1 MSDVAHKAYSQKN
14 SPTKSSTDNSHVN
27 DSPGQEKSSLQ
38 RQFSIV
44 KRNTIRL
51 NSLPQPLGKE
61 TVAKSQKH
69 THSSKKPSLSQ
80 YRSKGEKKRRFSG
93 SGRGKGKGEGKGKY
107 VRSQDHEKIS
117 WSPEHKRRAPETQL
131 RNGMEE
137 RVHVT
142 GVGVNK
148 EEIIKGS
155 IPSSTQLD
163 LVSKEKEGIVDKSKE
178 SLFSKEDVEK
188 ITREDSVYEKP
199 TENLFFSFKEELLKR
214 AAVKDE
220 LLKITTFKEELL
232 KRAAKSELNDDG
244 NKAKTDAKIADKSKL
259 LENDFSGPSLVT
271 SLQGGYE
278 AKINDN
284 VLEKID
290 FLEDREKR
298 TESNLQEE
306 DRVTDSE
313 TKHSYERKYS
323 DASVN
328 SDSTRGSGSRK
339 GSILGDID
347 PSVVV
352 PKSVQKLR
360 EKFLNIND
368 LIDEKHKTIIARK
381 SSEMQRELKCISAWK
396 QQTDSQ
402 VTSSRKLS
410 ANLAGKTAETRRPNV
425 SSNRRSVKELR
436 KMYMGSEGGKE
447 KASDEIPFRVR
458 SKSMKAKVNM
468 ERKTSAP
475 ETKAISS
482 GTKKTEPENKGKNL
496 GSSENADDESEESL
510 SKRSES
516 LNTNDNVVVIHVD
529 NSQENRQGD
538 NQMSESAPSSKET
551 NSMPQKTVTYKV
563 IKSEDVANDIPLL
576 QVQPASPEP
585 STGDRSSPGLKRHAA
600 SHDSG
605 IDMPLYAQ
613 NNVPD
618 EKVSGESLKVSTV
631 LSTAGNESPVLTP
644 NEQLSNT
651 SGTDVQPP
659 QNSLPPERD
668 YSPVEVSWTLPL
680 TVGSTASLTDT
691 SSSCSSPRMSVVIA
705 QEASS
710 TKINSRFFTVET
722 MEPWDFEEYR
732 IAEEHQCVMEVEG
745 EFSFGKEKSKTSK
758 AEREAIT
765 SLHRDAKNGGYNDT
779 DLIKE
784 DEITLSPDE
793 IDLELQA
800 LETQHGILERRGVD
814 IEHILRETMGR
825 K

>member
-1 MSDVAHKAYSQKN
+1 MSDVAQKAYSQKN
-14 SPTKSSTDNSHVN
+14 SPSKSSTDNSHVK

-51 NSLPQPLGKE
+51 NALPQPLGKD

-80 YRSKGEKKRRFSG
+80 HRGKGEKKRRFSG
-93 SGRGKGKGEGKGKY
+93 NGRGRSKSEGKGKY
-107 VRSQDHEKIS
+107 VRPQDHEKVS
-117 WSPEHKRRAPETQL
+117 WSPEHKRRAPETQV
-131 RNGMEE
+131 RNGVEE
-137 RVHVT
+137 KVNVT
-142 GVGVNK
+142 GGGLNK
-148 EEIIKGS
+148 EETIKGS
-155 IPSSTQLD
+155 IPLSTQLD
-163 LVSKEKEGIVDKSKE
+163 LVSKEKEVIVDKSKE
-178 SLFSKEDVEK
+178 SLFSKEDVKK

-220 LLKITTFKEELL
+220 LLKRTTFKEELL
-232 KRAAKSELNDDG
+232 KRAAKSESNDDS
-244 NKAKTDAKIADKSKL
+244 NEAKNDSNIADKSKL
-259 LENDFSGPSLVT
+259 IENDCKPSLVA

-278 AKINDN
+278 AKKNNN

-290 FLEDREKR
+290 FLEDHEKR
-298 TESNLQEE
+298 AESNLQEE

-313 TKHSYERKYS
+313 RKHSYERKYS
-323 DASVN
+323 DASVT

-339 GSILGDID
+339 GSTLGDID
-347 PSVVV
+347 PSVIV

-368 LIDEKHKTIIARK
+368 MIDEKHKTIIARK

-402 VTSSRKLS
+402 VTSSRRLS
-410 ANLAGKTAETRRPNV
+410 ANFAGKTAETRKPTV

-436 KMYMGSEGGKE
+436 KMYMGSEAGKE

-475 ETKAISS
+475 EAKAISS
-482 GTKKTEPENKGKNL
+482 GTKKTEPEIKGENL

-510 SKRSES
+510 RKRSKS

-538 NQMSESAPSSKET
+538 NQMSESTPSSKET
-551 NSMPQKTVTYKV
+551 DSMPQKTVTYKV
-563 IKSEDVANDIPLL
+563 IKSEDVANDVPSL

-651 SGTDVQPP
+651 SGVDVQ
-659 QNSLPPERD
+659 QNSLSPERD

-691 SSSCSSPRMSVVIA
+691 SSSCSSPRMSVIIA

-758 AEREAIT
+758 AEREAIS
-765 SLHRDAKNGGYNDT
+765 SLHRDAKISGFNET

-784 DEITLSPDE
+784 DEVTLSPAE

-800 LETQHGILERRGVD
+800 LETEHGILERRGVD
-814 IEHILRETMGR
+814 IEHSLRETMGR

>member
-1 MSDVAHKAYSQKN
+1 MSDAAQKAYSQEN
-14 SPTKSSTDNSHVN
+14 SPCKSPTDNSHVN

-51 NSLPQPLGKE
+51 NALPQTLGKD

-80 YRSKGEKKRRFSG
+80 HRGKGEKKRRFSG
-93 SGRGKGKGEGKGKY
+93 NGRGKSKGDGKGKY
-107 VRSQDHEKIS
+107 VRSQDHEKVS
-117 WSPEHKRRAPETQL
+117 WSPEHKRQAPETQL

-137 RVHVT
+137 KVNVT
-142 GVGVNK
+142 GASLNK
-148 EEIIKGS
+148 EETTKCS

-163 LVSKEKEGIVDKSKE
+163 LVSKEKEVIVDKSKE
-178 SLFSKEDVEK
+178 SLFSKEDVKK

-220 LLKITTFKEELL
+220 LLKRTTFKEELL
-232 KRAAKSELNDDG
+232 KRAAKSESNDDS
-244 NKAKTDAKIADKSKL
+244 NEAKNDSNIADKSKL
-259 LENDFSGPSLVT
+259 IENDCKPSLVA

-278 AKINDN
+278 AKKNNN

-290 FLEDREKR
+290 FLEDHEKR
-298 TESNLQEE
+298 AESNVQEE
-306 DRVTDSE
+306 DKVTDSE
-313 TKHSYERKYS
+313 RKHSYERKYS
-323 DASVN
+323 NASVN

-347 PSVVV
+347 PSVVG

-368 LIDEKHKTIIARK
+368 MIDEKHKTIIARK

-402 VTSSRKLS
+402 VTSSRRLS
-410 ANLAGKTAETRRPNV
+410 ANFAGKTAETRKPTV

-436 KMYMGSEGGKE
+436 KMYMGSEAGKE

-475 ETKAISS
+475 EAKAISS
-482 GTKKTEPENKGKNL
+482 GTKKTEPEIKGENF

-510 SKRSES
+510 RKRSKS

-538 NQMSESAPSSKET
+538 NQMSESTPSSKET
-551 NSMPQKTVTYKV
+551 NNIPQKTVTYKV
-563 IKSEDVANDIPLL
+563 IKSEDVANDVPSL

-585 STGDRSSPGLKRHAA
+585 STGDRSSPGLERHAA

-618 EKVSGESLKVSTV
+618 EKVSGESLKVSAV
-631 LSTAGNESPVLTP
+631 LSTAGNESSVLTP

-651 SGTDVQPP
+651 SGADVQ
-659 QNSLPPERD
+659 QNSLSPERD

-691 SSSCSSPRMSVVIA
+691 SSSCSSPRMSVIIA

-758 AEREAIT
+758 AEREAIS
-765 SLHRDAKNGGYNDT
+765 SLHRDAKIGGYNET

-784 DEITLSPDE
+784 DEVTLSPTE

-814 IEHILRETMGR
+814 IEHSLRETMGR

>member
-1 MSDVAHKAYSQKN
+1 MSDAAQKAYSQEN
-14 SPTKSSTDNSHVN
+14 SPCKSPTDNSHVN

-51 NSLPQPLGKE
+51 NALPQTLGKD

-80 YRSKGEKKRRFSG
+80 HRGKGEKKRRFSG
-93 SGRGKGKGEGKGKY
+93 NGRGKSKGDGKGKY
-107 VRSQDHEKIS
+107 VRSQDHEKVS

-137 RVHVT
+137 KVNVT
-142 GVGVNK
+142 GASLNK
-148 EEIIKGS
+148 EETTKCS

-163 LVSKEKEGIVDKSKE
+163 LVSKEKEVIVDKSKE
-178 SLFSKEDVEK
+178 SLFSKEDVKK

-220 LLKITTFKEELL
+220 LLKRTTFKEELL
-232 KRAAKSELNDDG
+232 KRAAKSESNDDS
-244 NKAKTDAKIADKSKL
+244 NEAKNDSNIADKSKL
-259 LENDFSGPSLVT
+259 IENDCKPSLVA

-278 AKINDN
+278 AKKNNN

-290 FLEDREKR
+290 FLEDHEKR
-298 TESNLQEE
+298 AESNVQEE

-313 TKHSYERKYS
+313 RKHSYERKYS
-323 DASVN
+323 NASVN

-347 PSVVV
+347 PSVVG

-368 LIDEKHKTIIARK
+368 MIDEKHKTIIARK

-402 VTSSRKLS
+402 VTSSRRLS
-410 ANLAGKTAETRRPNV
+410 ANFAGKTAETRKPTV

-436 KMYMGSEGGKE
+436 KMYMGSEAGKE

-475 ETKAISS
+475 EAKAISS
-482 GTKKTEPENKGKNL
+482 GTKKTEPEIKGENL

-510 SKRSES
+510 RKRSKS

-563 IKSEDVANDIPLL
+563 IKSEDVANDVPSL

-585 STGDRSSPGLKRHAA
+585 STGDRSSPGLERHAA

-618 EKVSGESLKVSTV
+618 EKVSGESLKVSAV
-631 LSTAGNESPVLTP
+631 LSTAGNESSVLTP

-651 SGTDVQPP
+651 SGVDVQ
-659 QNSLPPERD
+659 QNSLSPERD

-691 SSSCSSPRMSVVIA
+691 SSSCSSPRMSVIIA

-758 AEREAIT
+758 AEREAIS
-765 SLHRDAKNGGYNDT
+765 SLHRDAKIGGYNDT

-784 DEITLSPDE
+784 DEVTLSPAE

-814 IEHILRETMGR
+814 IEHSLRETMGR

>member
-1 MSDVAHKAYSQKN
+1 MSDVAQKAYSQKN
-14 SPTKSSTDNSHVN
+14 SPSKSSTDNWHVK

-51 NSLPQPLGKE
+51 NALPQPLGKD

-80 YRSKGEKKRRFSG
+80 HRGKGEKKRRFSG
-93 SGRGKGKGEGKGKY
+93 NGRGRSKSEGKGKY
-107 VRSQDHEKIS
+107 VRPQDHEKVS
-117 WSPEHKRRAPETQL
+117 WSPEHKRRAPETQV
-131 RNGMEE
+131 RNGVEE
-137 RVHVT
+137 KVNVT
-142 GVGVNK
+142 GGGLNK
-148 EEIIKGS
+148 EETIKGS
-155 IPSSTQLD
+155 IPLSTQLD
-163 LVSKEKEGIVDKSKE
+163 LVSKEKEVIVDKSKE
-178 SLFSKEDVEK
+178 SLFSKEDVKK

-220 LLKITTFKEELL
+220 LLKRTTFKEELL
-232 KRAAKSELNDDG
+232 KRAAKSESNDDS
-244 NKAKTDAKIADKSKL
+244 NEAKNDSNIADKSKL
-259 LENDFSGPSLVT
+259 IENDCKPSLVA
-271 SLQGGYE
+271 SLRGGYE
-278 AKINDN
+278 AKKNNN

-290 FLEDREKR
+290 FLEDHEKR
-298 TESNLQEE
+298 AESNLQEE
-306 DRVTDSE
+306 DRLTDSE
-313 TKHSYERKYS
+313 RKHSYERKYS
-323 DASVN
+323 DASVT

-339 GSILGDID
+339 GSTLGDID

-368 LIDEKHKTIIARK
+368 MIDEKHKTIIARK

-402 VTSSRKLS
+402 VTSSRRLS
-410 ANLAGKTAETRRPNV
+410 ANFAGKTAETRKPTV

-436 KMYMGSEGGKE
+436 KMYMGSEAGKE

-475 ETKAISS
+475 EAKAISS
-482 GTKKTEPENKGKNL
+482 GTKKTEPEIKGENL

-510 SKRSES
+510 RKRSKS

-538 NQMSESAPSSKET
+538 NQMSESTPSSKET
-551 NSMPQKTVTYKV
+551 DSMPQKTVTYKV
-563 IKSEDVANDIPLL
+563 IKSEDVANDVPSL

-651 SGTDVQPP
+651 SGVDVQ
-659 QNSLPPERD
+659 QNSLSPERD

-691 SSSCSSPRMSVVIA
+691 SSSCSSPRMSVIIA

-758 AEREAIT
+758 AEREAIS
-765 SLHRDAKNGGYNDT
+765 SLHRDAKISGYNET

-784 DEITLSPDE
+784 DEVTLSPAE

-800 LETQHGILERRGVD
+800 LETEHGILERRGVD
-814 IEHILRETMGR
+814 IEHSLRETMGR

>member
-1 MSDVAHKAYSQKN
+1 MSDAAQKAYSQEN
-14 SPTKSSTDNSHVN
+14 SPSKSPTDNSHVN

-51 NSLPQPLGKE
+51 NALPQTLGKD

-80 YRSKGEKKRRFSG
+80 HRGKGEKKRRFSG
-93 SGRGKGKGEGKGKY
+93 NGRGKSKGDGKGKY
-107 VRSQDHEKIS
+107 VRSQDHEKVS

-137 RVHVT
+137 KVNVT
-142 GVGVNK
+142 GASLNK
-148 EEIIKGS
+148 EETTKCS

-163 LVSKEKEGIVDKSKE
+163 LVSKEKEVIVDKSKE
-178 SLFSKEDVEK
+178 SLFSKEDVKK

-220 LLKITTFKEELL
+220 LLKRTTFKEELL
-232 KRAAKSELNDDG
+232 KRAAKSESNDDS
-244 NKAKTDAKIADKSKL
+244 NEAKNDSNIADKSKL
-259 LENDFSGPSLVT
+259 IENDCKPSLVA

-278 AKINDN
+278 AKNNNN

-290 FLEDREKR
+290 FLEDHEKR
-298 TESNLQEE
+298 AESNVQEE
-306 DRVTDSE
+306 DKVTDSE
-313 TKHSYERKYS
+313 RKHSYERKYS
-323 DASVN
+323 NASVN

-347 PSVVV
+347 PSVVG

-368 LIDEKHKTIIARK
+368 MIDEKHKTIIARK

-402 VTSSRKLS
+402 VTSSRRLS
-410 ANLAGKTAETRRPNV
+410 ANFAGKTAETRKPTV

-436 KMYMGSEGGKE
+436 KMYMGSEAGKE

-475 ETKAISS
+475 EAKAISS
-482 GTKKTEPENKGKNL
+482 GTKKTEPEIKGENF

-510 SKRSES
+510 RKRSKS

-563 IKSEDVANDIPLL
+563 IKSEDVANDVPSL

-585 STGDRSSPGLKRHAA
+585 STGDRSSPGLERHAA

-618 EKVSGESLKVSTV
+618 EKVSGESLKVSAV
-631 LSTAGNESPVLTP
+631 LSTAGNESSVLTP

-651 SGTDVQPP
+651 SGVDVQ
-659 QNSLPPERD
+659 QNSLSPERD

-691 SSSCSSPRMSVVIA
+691 SSSCSSPRMSVIIA

-758 AEREAIT
+758 AEREAIS
-765 SLHRDAKNGGYNDT
+765 SLHRDAKIGGYNET

-784 DEITLSPDE
+784 DEVTLSPTE

-814 IEHILRETMGR
+814 IEHSLRETMGR

>member
-1 MSDVAHKAYSQKN
+1 MSDAAQKAYSQEN
-14 SPTKSSTDNSHVN
+14 SPCKSPTDNSHVN

-51 NSLPQPLGKE
+51 NALPQTLGKD

-80 YRSKGEKKRRFSG
+80 HRGKGEKKRRFSG
-93 SGRGKGKGEGKGKY
+93 NGRGKSKGDGKGKY
-107 VRSQDHEKIS
+107 VRSQDHEKVS

-137 RVHVT
+137 KVNVT
-142 GVGVNK
+142 GASLNK
-148 EEIIKGS
+148 EETTKCS

-163 LVSKEKEGIVDKSKE
+163 LVSKEKEVIVDKSKE
-178 SLFSKEDVEK
+178 SLFSKEDVKK

-220 LLKITTFKEELL
+220 LLKRTTFKEELL
-232 KRAAKSELNDDG
+232 KRAAKSESNDDS
-244 NKAKTDAKIADKSKL
+244 NEAKNDSNIADKSKL
-259 LENDFSGPSLVT
+259 IENDCKPSLVA

-278 AKINDN
+278 AKKNNN

-290 FLEDREKR
+290 FLEDHEKR
-298 TESNLQEE
+298 AESNVQEE

-313 TKHSYERKYS
+313 RKHSYERKYS
-323 DASVN
+323 NASVN

-347 PSVVV
+347 PSVVG

-368 LIDEKHKTIIARK
+368 MIDEKHKTIIARK

-402 VTSSRKLS
+402 VTSSRRLS
-410 ANLAGKTAETRRPNV
+410 ANFAGKTAETRKPTV

-436 KMYMGSEGGKE
+436 KMYMGSEAGKE

-475 ETKAISS
+475 EAKAISS
-482 GTKKTEPENKGKNL
+482 GTKKTEPEIKGENF

-510 SKRSES
+510 RKRSKS

-538 NQMSESAPSSKET
+538 NQMSESTPSSKET
-551 NSMPQKTVTYKV
+551 NNIPQKTVTYKV
-563 IKSEDVANDIPLL
+563 IKSEDVANDVPSL

-585 STGDRSSPGLKRHAA
+585 STGDRSSPGLERHAA

-618 EKVSGESLKVSTV
+618 EKVSGESLKVSAV
-631 LSTAGNESPVLTP
+631 LSTAGNESSVLTP

-651 SGTDVQPP
+651 SGADVQ
-659 QNSLPPERD
+659 QNSLSPERD

-691 SSSCSSPRMSVVIA
+691 SSSCSSPRMSVIIA

-758 AEREAIT
+758 AEREAIS
-765 SLHRDAKNGGYNDT
+765 SLHRDAKIGGYNET

-784 DEITLSPDE
+784 DEVTLSPTE

-814 IEHILRETMGR
+814 IEHSLRETMGR

>member
-1 MSDVAHKAYSQKN
+1 MSDAAQKAYSQEN
-14 SPTKSSTDNSHVN
+14 SPSKSPTDNSHVN

-51 NSLPQPLGKE
+51 NALPQTLGKD

-80 YRSKGEKKRRFSG
+80 HRGKGEKKRRFSG
-93 SGRGKGKGEGKGKY
+93 NGRGKSKGDGKGKY
-107 VRSQDHEKIS
+107 VRSQDHEKVS

-137 RVHVT
+137 KVNVT
-142 GVGVNK
+142 GASLNK
-148 EEIIKGS
+148 EETTKCS

-163 LVSKEKEGIVDKSKE
+163 LVSKEKEVIVDKSKE
-178 SLFSKEDVEK
+178 SLFSKENVKK

-220 LLKITTFKEELL
+220 LLKRTTFKEELL
-232 KRAAKSELNDDG
+232 KRAAKSESNDDS
-244 NKAKTDAKIADKSKL
+244 NEAKNDSNIADKSKL
-259 LENDFSGPSLVT
+259 IENDCKPSLVA

-278 AKINDN
+278 AKKNNN

-290 FLEDREKR
+290 FLEDHEKR
-298 TESNLQEE
+298 AESNVQEE
-306 DRVTDSE
+306 DKVTDSE
-313 TKHSYERKYS
+313 RKHSYERKYS
-323 DASVN
+323 NASVN

-347 PSVVV
+347 PSVVG

-368 LIDEKHKTIIARK
+368 MIDEKHKTIIARK

-402 VTSSRKLS
+402 VTSSRRLS
-410 ANLAGKTAETRRPNV
+410 ANFAGKTAETRKPTV

-436 KMYMGSEGGKE
+436 KMYMGSEAGKE

-475 ETKAISS
+475 EAKAISS
-482 GTKKTEPENKGKNL
+482 GTKKTEPEIKGEKL

-510 SKRSES
+510 RKRSKS

-538 NQMSESAPSSKET
+538 NQMSESTPSSKET
-551 NSMPQKTVTYKV
+551 NNIPQKTVTYKV
-563 IKSEDVANDIPLL
+563 IKSEDVANDVPSL

-585 STGDRSSPGLKRHAA
+585 STGDRSSPGLERHAA

-618 EKVSGESLKVSTV
+618 EKVSGESLKVSAV
-631 LSTAGNESPVLTP
+631 LSTAGNESSVLTP

-651 SGTDVQPP
+651 SGVDVQ
-659 QNSLPPERD
+659 QNSLSPERD

-691 SSSCSSPRMSVVIA
+691 SSSCSSPRMSVIIA

-758 AEREAIT
+758 AEREAIS
-765 SLHRDAKNGGYNDT
+765 SLHRDAKIGGYNDT

-784 DEITLSPDE
+784 EEVTLSPAE

-814 IEHILRETMGR
+814 IEHSLRETMGR

>member
-1 MSDVAHKAYSQKN
+1 MSDAAQKAYSQEN
-14 SPTKSSTDNSHVN
+14 SPCKSPTDNSHVN

-51 NSLPQPLGKE
+51 NALPQTLGKD

-80 YRSKGEKKRRFSG
+80 HRGKGEKKRRFSG
-93 SGRGKGKGEGKGKY
+93 NGRGKSKGDGKGKY
-107 VRSQDHEKIS
+107 VRSQDHEKVS

-137 RVHVT
+137 KVNVT
-142 GVGVNK
+142 GASLNK
-148 EEIIKGS
+148 EETTKCS

-163 LVSKEKEGIVDKSKE
+163 LVSKEKEVIVDKSKE
-178 SLFSKEDVEK
+178 SLFSKEDVKK

-220 LLKITTFKEELL
+220 LLKRTTFKEELL
-232 KRAAKSELNDDG
+232 KRAAKSESNDDS
-244 NKAKTDAKIADKSKL
+244 NEAKNDSNIADKSKL
-259 LENDFSGPSLVT
+259 IENDCKPSLVA

-278 AKINDN
+278 AKKNNN

-290 FLEDREKR
+290 FLEDHEKR
-298 TESNLQEE
+298 AESNVQEE

-313 TKHSYERKYS
+313 RKHSYERKYS
-323 DASVN
+323 NASVN

-347 PSVVV
+347 PSVVG

-368 LIDEKHKTIIARK
+368 MIDEKHKTIIARK

-402 VTSSRKLS
+402 VTSSRRLS
-410 ANLAGKTAETRRPNV
+410 ANFAGKTAETRKPTV

-436 KMYMGSEGGKE
+436 KMYMGSEAGKE

-475 ETKAISS
+475 EAKAISS
-482 GTKKTEPENKGKNL
+482 GTKKTEPEIKGENL

-510 SKRSES
+510 RKRSKS

-563 IKSEDVANDIPLL
+563 IKSEDVANDVPSL

-585 STGDRSSPGLKRHAA
+585 STGDRSSPGLERHAA

-618 EKVSGESLKVSTV
+618 EKVSGESLKVSAV
-631 LSTAGNESPVLTP
+631 LSTAGNESSVLTP

-651 SGTDVQPP
+651 SGVDVQ
-659 QNSLPPERD
+659 QNSLSPERD

-691 SSSCSSPRMSVVIA
+691 SSSCSSPRMSVIIA

-758 AEREAIT
+758 AEREAIS
-765 SLHRDAKNGGYNDT
+765 SLHRDAKIGGYNET

-784 DEITLSPDE
+784 DEVTLSPTE

-814 IEHILRETMGR
+814 IEHSLRETMGR

>member
-1 MSDVAHKAYSQKN
+1 MSDAAQKAYSQEN
-14 SPTKSSTDNSHVN
+14 SPCKSPTDNSHVN

-51 NSLPQPLGKE
+51 NALPQTLGKD

-80 YRSKGEKKRRFSG
+80 HRGKGEKKRRFSG
-93 SGRGKGKGEGKGKY
+93 NGRGKSKGDGKGKY
-107 VRSQDHEKIS
+107 VRSQDHEKVS

-137 RVHVT
+137 KVNVT
-142 GVGVNK
+142 GASLNK
-148 EEIIKGS
+148 EETTKCS

-163 LVSKEKEGIVDKSKE
+163 LVSKEKEVIVDKSKE
-178 SLFSKEDVEK
+178 SLFSKEDVKK

-220 LLKITTFKEELL
+220 LLKRTTFKEELL
-232 KRAAKSELNDDG
+232 KRAAKSESNDDS
-244 NKAKTDAKIADKSKL
+244 NEAKNDSNIADRSKL
-259 LENDFSGPSLVT
+259 IENDCKPSLVA
-271 SLQGGYE
+271 SLQDGYE
-278 AKINDN
+278 AKNNNN

-290 FLEDREKR
+290 FLEDHEKR
-298 TESNLQEE
+298 AESNVQEE
-306 DRVTDSE
+306 DKVTDSE
-313 TKHSYERKYS
+313 RKHSYERKYS
-323 DASVN
+323 NASVN

-347 PSVVV
+347 PSVVG

-368 LIDEKHKTIIARK
+368 MIDEKHKTIIARK

-402 VTSSRKLS
+402 VTSSRRLS
-410 ANLAGKTAETRRPNV
+410 ANFAGKTAETRKPTV

-436 KMYMGSEGGKE
+436 KMYMGSEAGKE

-475 ETKAISS
+475 EAKAISS
-482 GTKKTEPENKGKNL
+482 GTKKTEPEIKGENL

-510 SKRSES
+510 RKRSKS

-563 IKSEDVANDIPLL
+563 IKSEDVANDVPSL

-585 STGDRSSPGLKRHAA
+585 STGDRSSPGLERHAA

-631 LSTAGNESPVLTP
+631 LSTVGNESPVLTS

-651 SGTDVQPP
+651 SGVDVQ
-659 QNSLPPERD
+659 QNSLSPERD

-691 SSSCSSPRMSVVIA
+691 SSSCSSPRMSVIIA

-758 AEREAIT
+758 AEREAIS
-765 SLHRDAKNGGYNDT
+765 SLHRDAKIGGYNET

-784 DEITLSPDE
+784 DEVTLSPTE

-814 IEHILRETMGR
+814 IEHSLRETMGR

>member
-1 MSDVAHKAYSQKN
+1 MSDAAQKAYSQEN
-14 SPTKSSTDNSHVN
+14 SPCKSPTDNSHVN

-51 NSLPQPLGKE
+51 NALPQTLGKD

-80 YRSKGEKKRRFSG
+80 HRGKGEKKRRFSG
-93 SGRGKGKGEGKGKY
+93 NGRGKSKGDGKGKY
-107 VRSQDHEKIS
+107 VRSQDHEKVS

-137 RVHVT
+137 KVNVT
-142 GVGVNK
+142 GASLNK
-148 EEIIKGS
+148 EETTKCS

-163 LVSKEKEGIVDKSKE
+163 LVSKEKEVIVDKSKE
-178 SLFSKEDVEK
+178 SLFSKEDVKK

-220 LLKITTFKEELL
+220 LLKRTTFKEELL
-232 KRAAKSELNDDG
+232 KRAAKSESNDDS
-244 NKAKTDAKIADKSKL
+244 NEAKNDSNIADKSKL
-259 LENDFSGPSLVT
+259 IENDCKPSLVA

-278 AKINDN
+278 AKNNNN

-290 FLEDREKR
+290 FLEDHEKR
-298 TESNLQEE
+298 AESNVQEE
-306 DRVTDSE
+306 DKVTDSE
-313 TKHSYERKYS
+313 RKHSYERKYS
-323 DASVN
+323 NASVN

-347 PSVVV
+347 PSVVG

-368 LIDEKHKTIIARK
+368 MIDEKHKTIIARK

-402 VTSSRKLS
+402 VTSSRRLS
-410 ANLAGKTAETRRPNV
+410 ANFAGKTAETRKPTV

-436 KMYMGSEGGKE
+436 KMYMGSEAGKE

-475 ETKAISS
+475 EAKAISS
-482 GTKKTEPENKGKNL
+482 GTKKTEPEIKGENL

-510 SKRSES
+510 RKRSKS

-538 NQMSESAPSSKET
+538 NQMSESTPSSKET
-551 NSMPQKTVTYKV
+551 NNIPQKTVTYKV
-563 IKSEDVANDIPLL
+563 IKSEDVANDVPSL

-585 STGDRSSPGLKRHAA
+585 STGDRSSPGLERHAA

-618 EKVSGESLKVSTV
+618 EKVSGESLKVSAV
-631 LSTAGNESPVLTP
+631 LSTAGNESSVLTP

-651 SGTDVQPP
+651 SGADVQ
-659 QNSLPPERD
+659 QNSLSPERD

-691 SSSCSSPRMSVVIA
+691 SSSCSSPRMSVIIA

-758 AEREAIT
+758 AEREAIS
-765 SLHRDAKNGGYNDT
+765 SLHRDAKIGGYNDT

-784 DEITLSPDE
+784 DEVTLSPAE

-814 IEHILRETMGR
+814 IEHSLRETMGR

>member
-1 MSDVAHKAYSQKN
+1 MSDAAQKAYSQEN
-14 SPTKSSTDNSHVN
+14 SPCKSPTDNSHVN

-51 NSLPQPLGKE
+51 NALPQTLGKD

-80 YRSKGEKKRRFSG
+80 HRGKGEKKRRFSG
-93 SGRGKGKGEGKGKY
+93 NGRGKSKGDGKGKY
-107 VRSQDHEKIS
+107 VRSQDHEKVS

-137 RVHVT
+137 KVNVT
-142 GVGVNK
+142 GASLNK
-148 EEIIKGS
+148 EETTKCS

-163 LVSKEKEGIVDKSKE
+163 LVSKEKEVIVDKSKE
-178 SLFSKEDVEK
+178 SLFSKEDVKK

-220 LLKITTFKEELL
+220 LLKRTTFKEELL
-232 KRAAKSELNDDG
+232 KRAAKSESNDDS
-244 NKAKTDAKIADKSKL
+244 NEAKNDSNIADKSKL
-259 LENDFSGPSLVT
+259 IENDCKPSLVA

-278 AKINDN
+278 AKNNNN

-290 FLEDREKR
+290 FLEDHEKR
-298 TESNLQEE
+298 AESNVQEE

-313 TKHSYERKYS
+313 RKHSYERKYS
-323 DASVN
+323 NASVN

-347 PSVVV
+347 PSVVG

-368 LIDEKHKTIIARK
+368 MIDEKHKTIIARK

-402 VTSSRKLS
+402 VTSSRRLS
-410 ANLAGKTAETRRPNV
+410 ANFAGKTAETRKPTV

-436 KMYMGSEGGKE
+436 KMYMGSEAGKE

-475 ETKAISS
+475 EAKAISS
-482 GTKKTEPENKGKNL
+482 GTKKTEPEIKGENL

-510 SKRSES
+510 RKRSKS

-538 NQMSESAPSSKET
+538 NQMSESTPSSKET
-551 NSMPQKTVTYKV
+551 NNIPQKTVTYKV
-563 IKSEDVANDIPLL
+563 IKSEDVANDVPSL

-585 STGDRSSPGLKRHAA
+585 STGDRSSPGLERHAA

-618 EKVSGESLKVSTV
+618 EKVSGESLKVSAV
-631 LSTAGNESPVLTP
+631 LSTAGNESSVLTP

-651 SGTDVQPP
+651 SGADVQ
-659 QNSLPPERD
+659 QNSLSPERD

-691 SSSCSSPRMSVVIA
+691 SSSCSSPRMSVIIA

-758 AEREAIT
+758 AEREAIS
-765 SLHRDAKNGGYNDT
+765 SLHRDAKIGGYNET

-784 DEITLSPDE
+784 DEVTLSPTE

-814 IEHILRETMGR
+814 IEHSLRETMGR

>member
-1 MSDVAHKAYSQKN
+1 MSDAAQKAYSQEN
-14 SPTKSSTDNSHVN
+14 SPCKSPTDNSHVN

-51 NSLPQPLGKE
+51 NALPQTLGKD

-80 YRSKGEKKRRFSG
+80 HRGKGEKKRRFSG
-93 SGRGKGKGEGKGKY
+93 NGRGKSKGDGKGKY
-107 VRSQDHEKIS
+107 VRSQDHEKVS

-137 RVHVT
+137 KVNVT
-142 GVGVNK
+142 GASLNK
-148 EEIIKGS
+148 EETTKCS

-163 LVSKEKEGIVDKSKE
+163 LVSKEKEVIVDKSKE
-178 SLFSKEDVEK
+178 SLFSKEDVKK

-220 LLKITTFKEELL
+220 LLKRTTFKEELL
-232 KRAAKSELNDDG
+232 KRAAKSESNDDS
-244 NKAKTDAKIADKSKL
+244 NEAKNDSNIADKSKL
-259 LENDFSGPSLVT
+259 IENDCKPSLVA

-278 AKINDN
+278 AKNNNN

-290 FLEDREKR
+290 FLEDHEKR
-298 TESNLQEE
+298 AESNVQEE

-313 TKHSYERKYS
+313 RKHSYERKYS
-323 DASVN
+323 NASVN

-347 PSVVV
+347 PSVVG

-368 LIDEKHKTIIARK
+368 MIDEKHKTIIARK

-402 VTSSRKLS
+402 VTSSRRLS
-410 ANLAGKTAETRRPNV
+410 ANFAGKTAETRKPTV

-436 KMYMGSEGGKE
+436 KMYMGSEAGKE

-475 ETKAISS
+475 EAKAISS
-482 GTKKTEPENKGKNL
+482 GTKKTEPEIKGENL

-510 SKRSES
+510 RKRSKS

-538 NQMSESAPSSKET
+538 NQMSESTPSSKET
-551 NSMPQKTVTYKV
+551 NNIPQKTVTYKV
-563 IKSEDVANDIPLL
+563 IKSEDVANDVPSL

-585 STGDRSSPGLKRHAA
+585 STGDRSSPGLERHAA

-618 EKVSGESLKVSTV
+618 EKVSGESLKVSAV
-631 LSTAGNESPVLTP
+631 LSTAGNESSVLTP

-651 SGTDVQPP
+651 SGADVQ
-659 QNSLPPERD
+659 QNSLSPERD

-691 SSSCSSPRMSVVIA
+691 SSSCSSPRMSVIIA

-758 AEREAIT
+758 AEREAIS
-765 SLHRDAKNGGYNDT
+765 SLHRDAKIGGYNDT

-784 DEITLSPDE
+784 DEVTLSPAE

-814 IEHILRETMGR
+814 IEHSLRETMGR

>member
-1 MSDVAHKAYSQKN
+1 MSDVAQKAYSQKN
-14 SPTKSSTDNSHVN
+14 SPSKSSTDNSHVK

-51 NSLPQPLGKE
+51 NALPQPLGKD

-80 YRSKGEKKRRFSG
+80 HRGKGEKKRRFSG
-93 SGRGKGKGEGKGKY
+93 NGRGRSKSEGKGKY
-107 VRSQDHEKIS
+107 VRPQDHEKVS
-117 WSPEHKRRAPETQL
+117 WSPEHKRRAPETQV
-131 RNGMEE
+131 RNGVEE
-137 RVHVT
+137 KVNVT
-142 GVGVNK
+142 GGGLNK
-148 EEIIKGS
+148 EETIKGS
-155 IPSSTQLD
+155 IPLSTQLD
-163 LVSKEKEGIVDKSKE
+163 LVSKEKEVIVDKSKE
-178 SLFSKEDVEK
+178 SLFSKEDVKK

-220 LLKITTFKEELL
+220 LLKRTTFKEELL
-232 KRAAKSELNDDG
+232 KRAAKSESNDDS
-244 NKAKTDAKIADKSKL
+244 NEAKNDSNIADKSKL
-259 LENDFSGPSLVT
+259 IENDCKPSLVA

-278 AKINDN
+278 AKKNN

-290 FLEDREKR
+290 FLEDHEKR
-298 TESNLQEE
+298 AESNLQEE

-313 TKHSYERKYS
+313 RKHSYERKYS
-323 DASVN
+323 DASVT

-339 GSILGDID
+339 GSTLGDID

-368 LIDEKHKTIIARK
+368 MIDEKHKTIIARK

-402 VTSSRKLS
+402 VTSSRRLS
-410 ANLAGKTAETRRPNV
+410 ANFAGKTAETRKPTV

-436 KMYMGSEGGKE
+436 KMYMGSEAGKE

-475 ETKAISS
+475 EAKAISS
-482 GTKKTEPENKGKNL
+482 GTKKTEPEIKGENL

-510 SKRSES
+510 RKRSKS

-538 NQMSESAPSSKET
+538 NQMSESTPSSKET
-551 NSMPQKTVTYKV
+551 DSMPQKTVTYKV
-563 IKSEDVANDIPLL
+563 IKSEDVANDVPSL

-651 SGTDVQPP
+651 SGVDVQ
-659 QNSLPPERD
+659 QNSLSPERD

-691 SSSCSSPRMSVVIA
+691 SSSCSSPRMSVIIA

-758 AEREAIT
+758 AEREAIS
-765 SLHRDAKNGGYNDT
+765 SLHRDAKISGFNET

-784 DEITLSPDE
+784 DEVTLSPAE

-800 LETQHGILERRGVD
+800 LETEHGILERRGVD
-814 IEHILRETMGR
+814 IEHSLRETMGR

>member
-1 MSDVAHKAYSQKN
+1 MSDAAQKAYSQEN
-14 SPTKSSTDNSHVN
+14 SPCKSPTDNSHVN

-51 NSLPQPLGKE
+51 NALPQTLGKD

-80 YRSKGEKKRRFSG
+80 HRGKGEKKRRFSG
-93 SGRGKGKGEGKGKY
+93 NGRGKSKGDGKGKY
-107 VRSQDHEKIS
+107 VRSQDHEKVS

-137 RVHVT
+137 KVNVT
-142 GVGVNK
+142 GASLNK
-148 EEIIKGS
+148 EETTKCS

-163 LVSKEKEGIVDKSKE
+163 LVSKEKEVIVDKSKE
-178 SLFSKEDVEK
+178 SLFSKEDVKK

-220 LLKITTFKEELL
+220 LLKRTTFKEELL
-232 KRAAKSELNDDG
+232 KRAAKSESNDDS
-244 NKAKTDAKIADKSKL
+244 NEAKNDSNIADKSKL
-259 LENDFSGPSLVT
+259 IENDCKPSLVA

-278 AKINDN
+278 AKNNNN

-290 FLEDREKR
+290 FLEDHEKR
-298 TESNLQEE
+298 AESNVQEE

-313 TKHSYERKYS
+313 RKHSYERKYS
-323 DASVN
+323 NASVN

-347 PSVVV
+347 PSVVG

-368 LIDEKHKTIIARK
+368 MIDEKHKTIIARK

-402 VTSSRKLS
+402 VTSSRRLS
-410 ANLAGKTAETRRPNV
+410 ANFAGKTAETRKPTV

-436 KMYMGSEGGKE
+436 KMYMGSEAGKE

-475 ETKAISS
+475 EAKAISS
-482 GTKKTEPENKGKNL
+482 GTKKTEPEIKGENL

-510 SKRSES
+510 RKRSKS

-563 IKSEDVANDIPLL
+563 IKSEDVANDVPSL

-585 STGDRSSPGLKRHAA
+585 STGDRSSPGLERHAA

-618 EKVSGESLKVSTV
+618 EKVSGESLKVSAV
-631 LSTAGNESPVLTP
+631 LSTAGNESSVLTP

-651 SGTDVQPP
+651 SGADVQ
-659 QNSLPPERD
+659 QNSLSPERD

-691 SSSCSSPRMSVVIA
+691 SSSCSSPRMSVIIA

-758 AEREAIT
+758 AEREAIS
-765 SLHRDAKNGGYNDT
+765 SLHRDAKIGGYNDT

-784 DEITLSPDE
+784 DEVTLSPAE

-814 IEHILRETMGR
+814 IEHSLRETMGR

>member
-1 MSDVAHKAYSQKN
+1 MSDVAQKAYSQKN
-14 SPTKSSTDNSHVN
+14 SPSKSSTDNSHVK

-51 NSLPQPLGKE
+51 NALPQPLGKD

-80 YRSKGEKKRRFSG
+80 HRGKGEKKRRFSG
-93 SGRGKGKGEGKGKY
+93 NGRGRSKSEGKGKY
-107 VRSQDHEKIS
+107 VRPQDHEKVS
-117 WSPEHKRRAPETQL
+117 WSPEHKRRAPETQV
-131 RNGMEE
+131 RNGVEE
-137 RVHVT
+137 KVNVT
-142 GVGVNK
+142 GGGLNK
-148 EEIIKGS
+148 EETIKGS
-155 IPSSTQLD
+155 IPLSTQLD
-163 LVSKEKEGIVDKSKE
+163 LVSKEKEVIVDKSKE
-178 SLFSKEDVEK
+178 SLFSKEDVKK

-220 LLKITTFKEELL
+220 LLKRTTFKEELL
-232 KRAAKSELNDDG
+232 KRAAKSESNDDS
-244 NKAKTDAKIADKSKL
+244 NEAKNDSNIADKSKL
-259 LENDFSGPSLVT
+259 IENDCKPSLVA

-278 AKINDN
+278 AKKNNN

-290 FLEDREKR
+290 FLEDHEKR
-298 TESNLQEE
+298 AESNLQEE

-313 TKHSYERKYS
+313 RKHSYERKYS
-323 DASVN
+323 DASVT

-339 GSILGDID
+339 GSTLGDID

-368 LIDEKHKTIIARK
+368 MIDEKHKTIIARK

-402 VTSSRKLS
+402 VTSSRRLS
-410 ANLAGKTAETRRPNV
+410 ANFAGKTAETRKPTV

-436 KMYMGSEGGKE
+436 KMYMGSEAGKE

-475 ETKAISS
+475 EAKAISS
-482 GTKKTEPENKGKNL
+482 GTKKTEPEIKGENL

-510 SKRSES
+510 RKRSKS

-529 NSQENRQGD
+529 NSQENRQVD
-538 NQMSESAPSSKET
+538 NQMSESTPSSKET
-551 NSMPQKTVTYKV
+551 DSMPQKTVTYKV
-563 IKSEDVANDIPLL
+563 IKSEDVANDVPSL

-651 SGTDVQPP
+651 SGVDVQ
-659 QNSLPPERD
+659 QNSLSPERD

-691 SSSCSSPRMSVVIA
+691 SSSCSSPRMSVIIA

-758 AEREAIT
+758 AEREAIS
-765 SLHRDAKNGGYNDT
+765 SLHRDAKISGFNET

-784 DEITLSPDE
+784 DEVTLSPAE

-800 LETQHGILERRGVD
+800 LETEHGILERRGVD
-814 IEHILRETMGR
+814 IEHSLRETMGR

>member
-1 MSDVAHKAYSQKN
+1 MSDAAQKAYSQEN
-14 SPTKSSTDNSHVN
+14 SPCKSPTDNSHVN

-51 NSLPQPLGKE
+51 NALPQTLGKD

-80 YRSKGEKKRRFSG
+80 HRGKGEKKRRFSG
-93 SGRGKGKGEGKGKY
+93 NGRGKSKGDGKGKY
-107 VRSQDHEKIS
+107 VRSQDHEKVS

-137 RVHVT
+137 KVNVT
-142 GVGVNK
+142 GASLNK
-148 EEIIKGS
+148 EETTKCS

-163 LVSKEKEGIVDKSKE
+163 LVSKEKEVIVDKSKE
-178 SLFSKEDVEK
+178 SLFSKEDVKK

-220 LLKITTFKEELL
+220 LLKRTTFKEELL
-232 KRAAKSELNDDG
+232 KRAAKSESNDDS
-244 NKAKTDAKIADKSKL
+244 NEAKNDSNIADKSKL
-259 LENDFSGPSLVT
+259 IENDCKPSLVA

-278 AKINDN
+278 AKNNNN

-290 FLEDREKR
+290 FLEDHEKR
-298 TESNLQEE
+298 AESNVQEE
-306 DRVTDSE
+306 DKVTDSE
-313 TKHSYERKYS
+313 RKHSYERKYS
-323 DASVN
+323 NASVN

-347 PSVVV
+347 PSVVG

-368 LIDEKHKTIIARK
+368 MIDEKHKTIIARK

-402 VTSSRKLS
+402 VTSSRRLS
-410 ANLAGKTAETRRPNV
+410 ANFAGKTAETRKPTV

-436 KMYMGSEGGKE
+436 KMYMGSEAGKE

-475 ETKAISS
+475 EAKAISS
-482 GTKKTEPENKGKNL
+482 GTKKTEPEIKGENF

-510 SKRSES
+510 RKRSKS

-538 NQMSESAPSSKET
+538 NQMSESTPSSKET
-551 NSMPQKTVTYKV
+551 NNIPQKTVTYKV
-563 IKSEDVANDIPLL
+563 IKSEDVANDVPSL

-585 STGDRSSPGLKRHAA
+585 STGDRSSPGLERHAA

-631 LSTAGNESPVLTP
+631 LSTVGNESPVLTS

-651 SGTDVQPP
+651 SGVDVQ
-659 QNSLPPERD
+659 QNSLSPERD

-691 SSSCSSPRMSVVIA
+691 SSSCSSPRMSVIIA

-758 AEREAIT
+758 AEREAIS
-765 SLHRDAKNGGYNDT
+765 SLHRDAKIGGYNDT

-784 DEITLSPDE
+784 DEVTLSPAE

-814 IEHILRETMGR
+814 IEHSLRETMGR

>member
-1 MSDVAHKAYSQKN
+1 MSDAAQKAYSQEN
-14 SPTKSSTDNSHVN
+14 SPCKSPTDNSHVN

-51 NSLPQPLGKE
+51 NALPQTLGKD

-80 YRSKGEKKRRFSG
+80 HRGKGEKKRRFSG
-93 SGRGKGKGEGKGKY
+93 NGRGKSKGDGKGKY
-107 VRSQDHEKIS
+107 VRSQDHEKVS

-137 RVHVT
+137 KVNVT
-142 GVGVNK
+142 GASLNK
-148 EEIIKGS
+148 EETTKCS

-163 LVSKEKEGIVDKSKE
+163 LVSKEKEVIVDKSKE
-178 SLFSKEDVEK
+178 SLFSKEDVKK

-220 LLKITTFKEELL
+220 LLKRTTFKEELL
-232 KRAAKSELNDDG
+232 KRAAKSESNDDS
-244 NKAKTDAKIADKSKL
+244 NEAKNDSNIADKSKL
-259 LENDFSGPSLVT
+259 IENDCKPSLVA

-278 AKINDN
+278 AKKNNN

-290 FLEDREKR
+290 FLEDHEKR
-298 TESNLQEE
+298 AESNVQEE

-313 TKHSYERKYS
+313 RKHSYERKYS
-323 DASVN
+323 NASVN

-347 PSVVV
+347 PSVVG

-368 LIDEKHKTIIARK
+368 MIDEKHKTIIARK

-402 VTSSRKLS
+402 VTSSRRLS
-410 ANLAGKTAETRRPNV
+410 ANFAGKTAETRKPTV

-436 KMYMGSEGGKE
+436 KMYMGSEAGKE

-475 ETKAISS
+475 EAKAISS
-482 GTKKTEPENKGKNL
+482 GTKKTEPEIKGENF

-510 SKRSES
+510 RKRSKS

-563 IKSEDVANDIPLL
+563 IKSEDVANDVPSL

-585 STGDRSSPGLKRHAA
+585 STGDRSSPGLERHAA

-631 LSTAGNESPVLTP
+631 LSTVGNESPVLTS

-651 SGTDVQPP
+651 SGVDVQ
-659 QNSLPPERD
+659 QNSLSPERD

-691 SSSCSSPRMSVVIA
+691 SSSCSSPRMSVIIA

-758 AEREAIT
+758 AEREAIS
-765 SLHRDAKNGGYNDT
+765 SLHRDAKIGGYNET

-784 DEITLSPDE
+784 DEVTLSPME

-814 IEHILRETMGR
+814 IEHSLRETMGR

>member
-1 MSDVAHKAYSQKN
+1 MSDAAQKAYSQEN
-14 SPTKSSTDNSHVN
+14 SPCKSPTDNSHVN

-51 NSLPQPLGKE
+51 NALPQTLGKD

-80 YRSKGEKKRRFSG
+80 HRGKGEKKRRFSG
-93 SGRGKGKGEGKGKY
+93 NGRGKSKGDGKGKY
-107 VRSQDHEKIS
+107 VRSQDHEKVS

-137 RVHVT
+137 KVNVT
-142 GVGVNK
+142 GASLNK
-148 EEIIKGS
+148 EETTKCS

-163 LVSKEKEGIVDKSKE
+163 LVSKEKEVIVDKSKE
-178 SLFSKEDVEK
+178 SLFSKEDVKK

-220 LLKITTFKEELL
+220 LLKRTTFKEELL
-232 KRAAKSELNDDG
+232 KRAAKSESNDDS
-244 NKAKTDAKIADKSKL
+244 NEAKNDSNIADKSKL
-259 LENDFSGPSLVT
+259 IENDCKPSLVA

-278 AKINDN
+278 AKNNNN

-290 FLEDREKR
+290 FLEDHEKR
-298 TESNLQEE
+298 AESNVQEE
-306 DRVTDSE
+306 DKVTDSE
-313 TKHSYERKYS
+313 RKHSYERKYS
-323 DASVN
+323 NASVN

-347 PSVVV
+347 PSVVG

-368 LIDEKHKTIIARK
+368 MIDEKHKTIIARK

-402 VTSSRKLS
+402 VTSSRRLS
-410 ANLAGKTAETRRPNV
+410 ANFAGKTAETRKPTV

-436 KMYMGSEGGKE
+436 KMYMGSEAGKE

-475 ETKAISS
+475 EAKAISS
-482 GTKKTEPENKGKNL
+482 GTKKTEPEIKGENL

-510 SKRSES
+510 RKRSKS

-538 NQMSESAPSSKET
+538 NQMSESTPSSKET
-551 NSMPQKTVTYKV
+551 NNIPQKTVTYKV
-563 IKSEDVANDIPLL
+563 IKSEDVANDVPSL

-585 STGDRSSPGLKRHAA
+585 STGDRSSPGLERHAA

-618 EKVSGESLKVSTV
+618 EKVSGESLKVSAV

-644 NEQLSNT
+644 NEQLSNI
-651 SGTDVQPP
+651 SGADVQ
-659 QNSLPPERD
+659 QNSLSPERD

-691 SSSCSSPRMSVVIA
+691 SSSCSSPRMSVIIA

-758 AEREAIT
+758 AEREAIS
-765 SLHRDAKNGGYNDT
+765 SLHRDAKIGGYNDT

-784 DEITLSPDE
+784 DEVTLSPAE

-814 IEHILRETMGR
+814 IEHSLRETMGR

>member
-1 MSDVAHKAYSQKN
+1 MSDAAQKAYSQEN
-14 SPTKSSTDNSHVN
+14 SPCKSPTDNSHVN

-51 NSLPQPLGKE
+51 NALPQTLGKD

-80 YRSKGEKKRRFSG
+80 HRGKGEKKRRFSG
-93 SGRGKGKGEGKGKY
+93 NGRGKSKGDGKGKY
-107 VRSQDHEKIS
+107 VRSQDHEKVS

-137 RVHVT
+137 KVNVT
-142 GVGVNK
+142 GASLNK
-148 EEIIKGS
+148 EETTKCS

-163 LVSKEKEGIVDKSKE
+163 LVSKEKEVIVDKSKE
-178 SLFSKEDVEK
+178 SLFSKEDVKK

-220 LLKITTFKEELL
+220 LLKRTTFKEELL
-232 KRAAKSELNDDG
+232 KRAAKSESNDDS
-244 NKAKTDAKIADKSKL
+244 NEAKNDSNIADKSKL
-259 LENDFSGPSLVT
+259 IENDCKPSLVA

-278 AKINDN
+278 AKNNNN

-290 FLEDREKR
+290 FLEDHEKR
-298 TESNLQEE
+298 AESNVQEE

-313 TKHSYERKYS
+313 RKHSYERKYS
-323 DASVN
+323 NASVN

-347 PSVVV
+347 PSVVG

-368 LIDEKHKTIIARK
+368 MIDEKHKTIIARK

-402 VTSSRKLS
+402 VTSSRRLS
-410 ANLAGKTAETRRPNV
+410 ANFAGKTAETRKPTV

-436 KMYMGSEGGKE
+436 KMYMGSEAGKE

-475 ETKAISS
+475 EAKAISS
-482 GTKKTEPENKGKNL
+482 GTKKTEPEIKGENF

-510 SKRSES
+510 RKRSKS

-538 NQMSESAPSSKET
+538 NQMSESTPSSKET
-551 NSMPQKTVTYKV
+551 NNIPQKTVTYKV
-563 IKSEDVANDIPLL
+563 IKSEDVANDVPSL

-585 STGDRSSPGLKRHAA
+585 STGDRSSPGLERHAA

-631 LSTAGNESPVLTP
+631 LSTVGNESPVLTS

-651 SGTDVQPP
+651 SGVDVQ
-659 QNSLPPERD
+659 QNSLSPERD

-691 SSSCSSPRMSVVIA
+691 SSSCSSPRMSVIIA

-758 AEREAIT
+758 AEREAIS
-765 SLHRDAKNGGYNDT
+765 SLHRDAKIGGYNET

-784 DEITLSPDE
+784 DEVTLSPTE

-814 IEHILRETMGR
+814 IEHSLRETMGR

>member
-1 MSDVAHKAYSQKN
+1 MSDVAQKAYSQKN
-14 SPTKSSTDNSHVN
+14 SPSKSSTDNSHVK

-51 NSLPQPLGKE
+51 NALPQPLGKD

-80 YRSKGEKKRRFSG
+80 HRGKGEKKRRFSG
-93 SGRGKGKGEGKGKY
+93 NGRGRSKSEGKGKY
-107 VRSQDHEKIS
+107 VRPQDHEKVS
-117 WSPEHKRRAPETQL
+117 WSPEHKRRAPETQV
-131 RNGMEE
+131 RNGVEE
-137 RVHVT
+137 KVNVT
-142 GVGVNK
+142 GGGLNK
-148 EEIIKGS
+148 EETIKGS
-155 IPSSTQLD
+155 IPLSTQLD
-163 LVSKEKEGIVDKSKE
+163 LVSKEKEVIVDKSKE
-178 SLFSKEDVEK
+178 SLFSKEDVKK

-220 LLKITTFKEELL
+220 LLKRTTFKEELL
-232 KRAAKSELNDDG
+232 KRAAKSESNDDS
-244 NKAKTDAKIADKSKL
+244 NEAKNDSNIADKSKL
-259 LENDFSGPSLVT
+259 IENDCKPSLVA

-278 AKINDN
+278 AKKNNN

-290 FLEDREKR
+290 FLEDHEKR
-298 TESNLQEE
+298 AESNLQEE

-313 TKHSYERKYS
+313 RKHSYERKYS
-323 DASVN
+323 DASVT

-339 GSILGDID
+339 GSTLGDID

-368 LIDEKHKTIIARK
+368 MIDEKHKTIIARK

-402 VTSSRKLS
+402 VTSSRRLS
-410 ANLAGKTAETRRPNV
+410 ANFAGKTAETRKPTV

-436 KMYMGSEGGKE
+436 KMYMGSEAGKE

-475 ETKAISS
+475 EAKAISS
-482 GTKKTEPENKGKNL
+482 GTKKTEPEIKGENL

-510 SKRSES
+510 RKRSKS

-529 NSQENRQGD
+529 NSQENRQVD
-538 NQMSESAPSSKET
+538 NQMSESTPSSKET
-551 NSMPQKTVTYKV
+551 DSMPQKTVTYKV
-563 IKSEDVANDIPLL
+563 IKSEDVANDVPSL

-651 SGTDVQPP
+651 SGVDVQ
-659 QNSLPPERD
+659 QNSLSPERD

-691 SSSCSSPRMSVVIA
+691 SSSCSSPRMSVIIA

-758 AEREAIT
+758 AEREAIS
-765 SLHRDAKNGGYNDT
+765 SLHRDAKISGYNET

-784 DEITLSPDE
+784 DEVTLSPAE

-800 LETQHGILERRGVD
+800 LETEHGILERRGVD
-814 IEHILRETMGR
+814 IEHSLRETMGR

>member
-1 MSDVAHKAYSQKN
+1 MSDAAQKAYSQEN
-14 SPTKSSTDNSHVN
+14 SPCKSPTDNSHVN

-51 NSLPQPLGKE
+51 NALPQTLGKD

-80 YRSKGEKKRRFSG
+80 HRGKGEKKRRFSG
-93 SGRGKGKGEGKGKY
+93 NGRGKSKGDGKGKY
-107 VRSQDHEKIS
+107 VRSQDHEKVS

-137 RVHVT
+137 KVNVT
-142 GVGVNK
+142 GASLNK
-148 EEIIKGS
+148 EETTKCS

-163 LVSKEKEGIVDKSKE
+163 LVSKEKEVIVDKSKE
-178 SLFSKEDVEK
+178 SLFSKEDVKK

-220 LLKITTFKEELL
+220 LLKRTTFKEELL
-232 KRAAKSELNDDG
+232 KRAAKSESNDDS
-244 NKAKTDAKIADKSKL
+244 NEAKNDSNIADKSKL
-259 LENDFSGPSLVT
+259 IENDCKPSLVA

-278 AKINDN
+278 AKNNNN

-290 FLEDREKR
+290 FLEDHEKR
-298 TESNLQEE
+298 AESNVQEE
-306 DRVTDSE
+306 DKVTDSE
-313 TKHSYERKYS
+313 RKHSYERKYS
-323 DASVN
+323 NASVN

-347 PSVVV
+347 PSVVG

-368 LIDEKHKTIIARK
+368 MIDEKHKTIIARK

-402 VTSSRKLS
+402 VTSSRRLS
-410 ANLAGKTAETRRPNV
+410 ANFAGKTAETRKPTV

-436 KMYMGSEGGKE
+436 KMYMGSEAGKE

-475 ETKAISS
+475 EAKAISS
-482 GTKKTEPENKGKNL
+482 GTKKTEPEIKGENL

-510 SKRSES
+510 RKRSKS

-538 NQMSESAPSSKET
+538 NEMSESAPSSKET

-563 IKSEDVANDIPLL
+563 IKSEDVANDVPSL

-585 STGDRSSPGLKRHAA
+585 STGDRSSPGLERHAA

-613 NNVPD
+613 NNVLD

-651 SGTDVQPP
+651 SGADVQ
-659 QNSLPPERD
+659 QNSLSPERD

-691 SSSCSSPRMSVVIA
+691 SSSCSSPRMSVIIA

-758 AEREAIT
+758 AEREAIS
-765 SLHRDAKNGGYNDT
+765 SLHRDAKIGGYNDT

-784 DEITLSPDE
+784 DEVTLSPAE

-814 IEHILRETMGR
+814 IEHSLRETMGR

>member
-1 MSDVAHKAYSQKN
+1 MSDAAQKAYSQEN
-14 SPTKSSTDNSHVN
+14 SPCKSPTDNSHVN

-51 NSLPQPLGKE
+51 NALPQTLGKD

-80 YRSKGEKKRRFSG
+80 HRGKGEKKRRFSG
-93 SGRGKGKGEGKGKY
+93 NGRGKSKGDGKGKY
-107 VRSQDHEKIS
+107 VRSQDHEKVS
-117 WSPEHKRRAPETQL
+117 WSPEHKRQAPETQL

-137 RVHVT
+137 KVNVT
-142 GVGVNK
+142 GASLNK
-148 EEIIKGS
+148 EETTKCS

-163 LVSKEKEGIVDKSKE
+163 LVSKEKEVIVDKSKE
-178 SLFSKEDVEK
+178 SLFSKEDVKK

-220 LLKITTFKEELL
+220 LLKRTTFKEELL
-232 KRAAKSELNDDG
+232 KRAAKSESNDDS
-244 NKAKTDAKIADKSKL
+244 NEAKNDSNIADKSKL
-259 LENDFSGPSLVT
+259 IENDCKPSLVA

-278 AKINDN
+278 AKKNNN

-290 FLEDREKR
+290 FLEDHEKR
-298 TESNLQEE
+298 AESNVQEE

-313 TKHSYERKYS
+313 RKHSYERKYS
-323 DASVN
+323 NASVN

-347 PSVVV
+347 PSVVG

-368 LIDEKHKTIIARK
+368 MIDEKHKTIIARK

-402 VTSSRKLS
+402 VTSSRRLS
-410 ANLAGKTAETRRPNV
+410 ANFAGKTAETRKPTV

-436 KMYMGSEGGKE
+436 KMYMGSEAGKE

-475 ETKAISS
+475 EAKAISS
-482 GTKKTEPENKGKNL
+482 GTKKTEPEIKGENF

-510 SKRSES
+510 RKRSKS

-563 IKSEDVANDIPLL
+563 IKSEDVANDVPSL

-585 STGDRSSPGLKRHAA
+585 STGDRSSPGLERHAA

-618 EKVSGESLKVSTV
+618 EKVSGESLKVSAV
-631 LSTAGNESPVLTP
+631 LSTAGNESSVLTP

-651 SGTDVQPP
+651 SGADVQ
-659 QNSLPPERD
+659 QNSLSPERD

-691 SSSCSSPRMSVVIA
+691 SSSCSSPRMSVIIA

-758 AEREAIT
+758 AEREAIS
-765 SLHRDAKNGGYNDT
+765 SLHRDAKIGGYNET

-784 DEITLSPDE
+784 DEVTLSPTE

-814 IEHILRETMGR
+814 IEHSLRETMGR

>member
-1 MSDVAHKAYSQKN
+1 MSDVAQKAYSQKN
-14 SPTKSSTDNSHVN
+14 SPSKSSTDNSHVK

-51 NSLPQPLGKE
+51 NALPQPLGKD

-80 YRSKGEKKRRFSG
+80 HRGKGEKKRRFSG
-93 SGRGKGKGEGKGKY
+93 NGRGRSKSEGKGKY
-107 VRSQDHEKIS
+107 VRPQDHEKVS
-117 WSPEHKRRAPETQL
+117 WSPEHKRRAPETQV
-131 RNGMEE
+131 RNGVEE
-137 RVHVT
+137 KVNVT
-142 GVGVNK
+142 GGGLNK
-148 EEIIKGS
+148 EETIKGS
-155 IPSSTQLD
+155 IPLSTQLD
-163 LVSKEKEGIVDKSKE
+163 LVSKEKEVIVDKSKE
-178 SLFSKEDVEK
+178 SLFSKEDVKK

-220 LLKITTFKEELL
+220 LLKRTTFKEELL
-232 KRAAKSELNDDG
+232 KRAAKSESNDDS
-244 NKAKTDAKIADKSKL
+244 NEAKNDSNIADKSKL
-259 LENDFSGPSLVT
+259 IENDCKPSLVA

-278 AKINDN
+278 AKKNNN

-290 FLEDREKR
+290 FLEDHEKR
-298 TESNLQEE
+298 AESNLQEE

-313 TKHSYERKYS
+313 RKHSYERKYS
-323 DASVN
+323 DASVT

-339 GSILGDID
+339 GSTLGDID

-368 LIDEKHKTIIARK
+368 MIDEKHKTIIARK

-402 VTSSRKLS
+402 VTSSRRLS
-410 ANLAGKTAETRRPNV
+410 ANFAGKTAETRKPTV

-436 KMYMGSEGGKE
+436 KMYMGSEAGKE

-475 ETKAISS
+475 EAKAISS
-482 GTKKTEPENKGKNL
+482 GTKKTEPEIKGENL

-510 SKRSES
+510 RKRSKS

-538 NQMSESAPSSKET
+538 NQMSESTPSSKET
-551 NSMPQKTVTYKV
+551 DSMPQKTVTYKV
-563 IKSEDVANDIPLL
+563 IKSEDVANDVPSL

-651 SGTDVQPP
+651 SGVDVQ
-659 QNSLPPERD
+659 QNSLSPERD

-691 SSSCSSPRMSVVIA
+691 SSSCSSPRMSVIIA

-758 AEREAIT
+758 AEREAIS
-765 SLHRDAKNGGYNDT
+765 SLHRDAKISGYNET

-784 DEITLSPDE
+784 DEVTLSPAE

-800 LETQHGILERRGVD
+800 LETEHGILERRGVD
-814 IEHILRETMGR
+814 IEHSLRETMGR

>member
-1 MSDVAHKAYSQKN
+1 MPDVAQKAYSQKN
-14 SPTKSSTDNSHVN
+14 SPSKSSTDNLHVN

-51 NSLPQPLGKE
+51 NALPQPLGKD

-80 YRSKGEKKRRFSG
+80 HRSKGEKKRRFSG
-93 SGRGKGKGEGKGKY
+93 NGRGKSKSEGKGKY
-107 VRSQDHEKIS
+107 VRSLEHEKAS
-117 WSPEHKRRAPETQL
+117 WSPEHKRRAPGTQL
-131 RNGMEE
+131 RNGIEE
-137 RVHVT
+137 K
-142 GVGVNK
+142 VNVAGGGLKK
-148 EEIIKGS
+148 EETIKGS
-155 IPSSTQLD
+155 IASSTQPD
-163 LVSKEKEGIVDKSKE
+163 LVSKEKEVIVDKSEE
-178 SLFSKEDVEK
+178 SLFSKEDVKK

-214 AAVKDE
+214 AAVEDE
-220 LLKITTFKEELL
+220 LLKRTTFKEELL
-232 KRAAKSELNDDG
+232 KRAAKSESNDD
-244 NKAKTDAKIADKSKL
+244 NNEAKNDSNIADKSKL
-259 LENDFSGPSLVT
+259 IENDCKPSLVA

-278 AKINDN
+278 AKINNN
-284 VLEKID
+284 VLEKND
-290 FLEDREKR
+290 FLEDRDKR
-298 TESNLQEE
+298 AESKLQEE
-306 DRVTDSE
+306 DKVTDSE
-313 TKHSYERKYS
+313 KKHSYERKYS

-368 LIDEKHKTIIARK
+368 MIDEKHKTIIARK

-402 VTSSRKLS
+402 VTSSRRLS
-410 ANLAGKTAETRRPNV
+410 ANFAGKTAETRKPGL

-436 KMYMGSEGGKE
+436 KMYMGSEAGKE

-468 ERKTSAP
+468 ERKTSTP

-482 GTKKTEPENKGKNL
+482 GTKKTEPEIKGENL
-496 GSSENADDESEESL
+496 GSSENADDESEERL

-529 NSQENRQGD
+529 NSQENRQDD
-538 NQMSESAPSSKET
+538 NQMSESTPSSKET
-551 NSMPQKTVTYKV
+551 NNMPQKTVTYKV
-563 IKSEDVANDIPLL
+563 IKSEDAANDVPSL

-613 NNVPD
+613 NNAPD

-651 SGTDVQPP
+651 SGMDVQPP
-659 QNSLPPERD
+659 QNSLPPEKD

-691 SSSCSSPRMSVVIA
+691 SSSCSSPRMSVIIA

-758 AEREAIT
+758 AEREAIS
-765 SLHRDAKNGGYNDT
+765 SLHRDAKISGYNDT

-784 DEITLSPDE
+784 DEVTLSPGE

-814 IEHILRETMGR
+814 IEHSLRETMGR

>member
-1 MSDVAHKAYSQKN
+1 MSDAAQKAYSQEN
-14 SPTKSSTDNSHVN
+14 SPCKSPTDNSHVN

-51 NSLPQPLGKE
+51 NALPQTLGKD

-80 YRSKGEKKRRFSG
+80 HRGKGEKKRRFSG
-93 SGRGKGKGEGKGKY
+93 NGRGKSKGDGKGKY
-107 VRSQDHEKIS
+107 VRSQDHEKVS

-137 RVHVT
+137 KVNVT
-142 GVGVNK
+142 GASLNK
-148 EEIIKGS
+148 EETTKCS

-163 LVSKEKEGIVDKSKE
+163 LVSKEKEVIVDKSKE
-178 SLFSKEDVEK
+178 SLFSKEDVKK

-220 LLKITTFKEELL
+220 LLKRTTFKEELL
-232 KRAAKSELNDDG
+232 KRAAKSESNDDS
-244 NKAKTDAKIADKSKL
+244 NEAKNDSNIADKSKL
-259 LENDFSGPSLVT
+259 IENDCKPSLVA

-278 AKINDN
+278 AKKNNN

-290 FLEDREKR
+290 FLEDHEKR
-298 TESNLQEE
+298 AESNVQEE

-313 TKHSYERKYS
+313 RKHSYERKYS
-323 DASVN
+323 NASVN

-347 PSVVV
+347 PSVVG

-368 LIDEKHKTIIARK
+368 MIDEKHKTIIARK

-402 VTSSRKLS
+402 VTSSRRLS
-410 ANLAGKTAETRRPNV
+410 ANFAGKTAETRKPTV

-436 KMYMGSEGGKE
+436 KMYMGSEAGKE

-475 ETKAISS
+475 EAKAISS
-482 GTKKTEPENKGKNL
+482 GTKKTEPEIKGENF

-510 SKRSES
+510 RKRSKS

-563 IKSEDVANDIPLL
+563 IKSEDVANDVPSL

-585 STGDRSSPGLKRHAA
+585 STGDRSSPGLERHAA

-631 LSTAGNESPVLTP
+631 LSTVGNESPVLTS

-651 SGTDVQPP
+651 SGVDVQ
-659 QNSLPPERD
+659 QNSLSPERD

-691 SSSCSSPRMSVVIA
+691 SSSCSSPRMSVIIA

-758 AEREAIT
+758 AEREAIS
-765 SLHRDAKNGGYNDT
+765 SLHRDAKIGGYNET

-784 DEITLSPDE
+784 DEVTLSPTE

-814 IEHILRETMGR
+814 IEHSLRETMGR

>member
-1 MSDVAHKAYSQKN
+1 MSDAAQKAYSQEN
-14 SPTKSSTDNSHVN
+14 SPSKSPTDNSHVN

-51 NSLPQPLGKE
+51 NALPQTLGKD

-80 YRSKGEKKRRFSG
+80 HRGKGEKKRRFSG
-93 SGRGKGKGEGKGKY
+93 NGRGKSKGDGKGKY
-107 VRSQDHEKIS
+107 VRSQDHEKVS

-137 RVHVT
+137 KVNVT
-142 GVGVNK
+142 GASLNK
-148 EEIIKGS
+148 EETTKCS

-163 LVSKEKEGIVDKSKE
+163 LVSKEKEVIVDKSKE
-178 SLFSKEDVEK
+178 SLFSKEDVKK

-220 LLKITTFKEELL
+220 LLKRTTFKEELL
-232 KRAAKSELNDDG
+232 KRAAKSESNDDS
-244 NKAKTDAKIADKSKL
+244 NEAKNDSNIADKSKL
-259 LENDFSGPSLVT
+259 IENDCKPSLVA

-278 AKINDN
+278 AKKNYN

-290 FLEDREKR
+290 FLEDHEKR
-298 TESNLQEE
+298 AESNVQEE

-313 TKHSYERKYS
+313 RKHSYERKYS
-323 DASVN
+323 NASVN

-347 PSVVV
+347 PSVVG

-368 LIDEKHKTIIARK
+368 MIDEKHKTIIARK

-402 VTSSRKLS
+402 VTSSRRLS
-410 ANLAGKTAETRRPNV
+410 ANFAGKTAETRKPTV

-436 KMYMGSEGGKE
+436 KMYMGSEAGKE

-475 ETKAISS
+475 EAKAISS
-482 GTKKTEPENKGKNL
+482 GTKKTEPEIKGENF

-510 SKRSES
+510 RKRSKS

-563 IKSEDVANDIPLL
+563 IKSEDVANDVPSL

-585 STGDRSSPGLKRHAA
+585 STGDRSSPGLERHAA

-618 EKVSGESLKVSTV
+618 EKVSGESLKVSAV
-631 LSTAGNESPVLTP
+631 LSTAGNESSVLTP

-651 SGTDVQPP
+651 SGVDVQ
-659 QNSLPPERD
+659 QNSLSPERD

-691 SSSCSSPRMSVVIA
+691 SSSCSSPRMSVIIA

-758 AEREAIT
+758 AEREAIS
-765 SLHRDAKNGGYNDT
+765 SLHRDAKIGGYNDT

-784 DEITLSPDE
+784 DEVTLSPAE

-814 IEHILRETMGR
+814 IEHSLRETMGR

>member
-1 MSDVAHKAYSQKN
+1 MSDAAQKAYSQEN
-14 SPTKSSTDNSHVN
+14 SPSKSPTDNSHVN

-51 NSLPQPLGKE
+51 NALPQTLGKD

-80 YRSKGEKKRRFSG
+80 HRGKGEKKRRFSG
-93 SGRGKGKGEGKGKY
+93 NGRGKSKGDGKGKY
-107 VRSQDHEKIS
+107 VRSQDHEKVS

-137 RVHVT
+137 KVNVT
-142 GVGVNK
+142 GASLNK
-148 EEIIKGS
+148 EETTKCS

-163 LVSKEKEGIVDKSKE
+163 LVSKEKEVIVDKSKE
-178 SLFSKEDVEK
+178 SLFSKEDVKK

-220 LLKITTFKEELL
+220 LLKRTTFKEELL
-232 KRAAKSELNDDG
+232 KRAAKSESNDDS
-244 NKAKTDAKIADKSKL
+244 NEAKNDSNIADKSKL
-259 LENDFSGPSLVT
+259 IENDCKPSLVA

-278 AKINDN
+278 AKNNNN

-290 FLEDREKR
+290 FLEDHEKR
-298 TESNLQEE
+298 AESNVQEE

-313 TKHSYERKYS
+313 RKHSYERKYS
-323 DASVN
+323 NASVN

-347 PSVVV
+347 PSVVG

-368 LIDEKHKTIIARK
+368 MIDEKHKTIIARK

-402 VTSSRKLS
+402 VTSSRRLS
-410 ANLAGKTAETRRPNV
+410 ANFAGKTAETRKPTV

-436 KMYMGSEGGKE
+436 KMYMGSEAGKE

-475 ETKAISS
+475 EAKAISS
-482 GTKKTEPENKGKNL
+482 GTKKTEPEIKGENF

-510 SKRSES
+510 RKRSKS

-563 IKSEDVANDIPLL
+563 IKSEDVANDVPSL

-585 STGDRSSPGLKRHAA
+585 STGDRSSPGLERHAA

-618 EKVSGESLKVSTV
+618 EKVSGESLKVSAV
-631 LSTAGNESPVLTP
+631 LSTAGNESSVLTP

-651 SGTDVQPP
+651 SGADVQ
-659 QNSLPPERD
+659 QNSLSPERD

-691 SSSCSSPRMSVVIA
+691 SSSCSSPRMSVIIA

-758 AEREAIT
+758 AEREAIS
-765 SLHRDAKNGGYNDT
+765 SLHRDAKIGGYNDT

-784 DEITLSPDE
+784 DEVTLSPAE

-814 IEHILRETMGR
+814 IEHSLRETMGR

>member
-1 MSDVAHKAYSQKN
+1 MSDAAQKAYSQEN
-14 SPTKSSTDNSHVN
+14 SPCKSPTDNSHVN

-51 NSLPQPLGKE
+51 NALPQTLGKD

-80 YRSKGEKKRRFSG
+80 HRGKGEKKRRFSG
-93 SGRGKGKGEGKGKY
+93 NGRGKSKGDGKGKY
-107 VRSQDHEKIS
+107 VRSQDHEKVS

-137 RVHVT
+137 KVNVT
-142 GVGVNK
+142 GASLNK
-148 EEIIKGS
+148 EETTKCS

-163 LVSKEKEGIVDKSKE
+163 LVSKEKEVIVDKSKE
-178 SLFSKEDVEK
+178 SLFSKEDVKK

-220 LLKITTFKEELL
+220 LLKRTTFKEELL
-232 KRAAKSELNDDG
+232 KRAAKSESNDDS
-244 NKAKTDAKIADKSKL
+244 NEAKNDSNIADKSKL
-259 LENDFSGPSLVT
+259 IENDCKPSLVA

-278 AKINDN
+278 AKNNNN

-290 FLEDREKR
+290 FLEDHEKR
-298 TESNLQEE
+298 AESNVQEE
-306 DRVTDSE
+306 DKVTDSE
-313 TKHSYERKYS
+313 RKHSYERKYS
-323 DASVN
+323 NASVN

-347 PSVVV
+347 PSVVG

-368 LIDEKHKTIIARK
+368 MIDEKHKTIIARK

-402 VTSSRKLS
+402 VTSSRRLS
-410 ANLAGKTAETRRPNV
+410 ANFAGKTAETRKPTV

-436 KMYMGSEGGKE
+436 KMYMGSEAGKE

-475 ETKAISS
+475 EAKAISS
-482 GTKKTEPENKGKNL
+482 GTKKTEPEIKGENF

-510 SKRSES
+510 RKRSKS

-563 IKSEDVANDIPLL
+563 IKSEDVANDVPSL

-585 STGDRSSPGLKRHAA
+585 STGDRSSPGLERHAA

-618 EKVSGESLKVSTV
+618 EKVSGESLKVSAV
-631 LSTAGNESPVLTP
+631 LSTAGNESSVLTP

-651 SGTDVQPP
+651 SGADVQ
-659 QNSLPPERD
+659 QNSLSPERD

-691 SSSCSSPRMSVVIA
+691 SSSCSSPRMSVIIA

-758 AEREAIT
+758 AEREAIS
-765 SLHRDAKNGGYNDT
+765 SLHRDAKIGGYNET

-784 DEITLSPDE
+784 DEVTLSPTE

-814 IEHILRETMGR
+814 IEHSLRETMGR

>member
-1 MSDVAHKAYSQKN
+1 MSDAAQKAYSQEN
-14 SPTKSSTDNSHVN
+14 SPCKSPTDNSHVN

-51 NSLPQPLGKE
+51 NALPQTLGKD

-80 YRSKGEKKRRFSG
+80 HRGKGEKKRRFSG
-93 SGRGKGKGEGKGKY
+93 NGRGKSKGDGKGKY
-107 VRSQDHEKIS
+107 VRSQDHEKVS

-137 RVHVT
+137 KVNVT
-142 GVGVNK
+142 GASLNK
-148 EEIIKGS
+148 EETTKCS

-163 LVSKEKEGIVDKSKE
+163 LVSKEKEVIVDKSKE
-178 SLFSKEDVEK
+178 SLFSKEDVKK

-220 LLKITTFKEELL
+220 LLKRTTFKEELL
-232 KRAAKSELNDDG
+232 KRAAKSESNDDS
-244 NKAKTDAKIADKSKL
+244 NEAKNDSNIADKSKL
-259 LENDFSGPSLVT
+259 IENDCKPSLVA

-278 AKINDN
+278 AKNNNN

-290 FLEDREKR
+290 FLEDHEKR
-298 TESNLQEE
+298 AESNVQEE
-306 DRVTDSE
+306 DKVTDSE
-313 TKHSYERKYS
+313 RKHSYERKYS
-323 DASVN
+323 NASVN

-347 PSVVV
+347 PSVVG

-368 LIDEKHKTIIARK
+368 MIDEKHKTIIARK

-402 VTSSRKLS
+402 VTSSRRLS
-410 ANLAGKTAETRRPNV
+410 ANFAGKTAETRKPTV

-436 KMYMGSEGGKE
+436 KMYMGSEAGKE

-475 ETKAISS
+475 EAKAISS
-482 GTKKTEPENKGKNL
+482 GTKKTEPEIKGENL

-510 SKRSES
+510 RKRSKS

-538 NQMSESAPSSKET
+538 NQMSESTPSSKET
-551 NSMPQKTVTYKV
+551 NNIPQKTVTYKV
-563 IKSEDVANDIPLL
+563 IKSEDVANDVPSL

-585 STGDRSSPGLKRHAA
+585 STGDRSSPGLERHAA

-618 EKVSGESLKVSTV
+618 EKVSGESLKVSAV
-631 LSTAGNESPVLTP
+631 LSTAGNESSVLTP

-651 SGTDVQPP
+651 SGVDVQ
-659 QNSLPPERD
+659 QNSLSPERD

-691 SSSCSSPRMSVVIA
+691 SSSCSSPRMSVIIA

-758 AEREAIT
+758 AEREAIS
-765 SLHRDAKNGGYNDT
+765 SLHRDAKIGGYNDT

-784 DEITLSPDE
+784 DEVTLSPAE

-814 IEHILRETMGR
+814 IEHSLRETMGR

>member
-1 MSDVAHKAYSQKN
+1 MSDVAQKAYSQKN
-14 SPTKSSTDNSHVN
+14 SPSKSSTDNSHVK

-51 NSLPQPLGKE
+51 NALPQPLGKD

-80 YRSKGEKKRRFSG
+80 HRGKGEKKRRFSG
-93 SGRGKGKGEGKGKY
+93 NGRGRSKSEGKGKY
-107 VRSQDHEKIS
+107 VRPQDHEKVS
-117 WSPEHKRRAPETQL
+117 WSPEHKRRAPETQV
-131 RNGMEE
+131 RNGVEE
-137 RVHVT
+137 KVNVT
-142 GVGVNK
+142 GGGLNK
-148 EEIIKGS
+148 EETIKGS
-155 IPSSTQLD
+155 IPLSTQLD
-163 LVSKEKEGIVDKSKE
+163 LVSKEKEVIVDKSKE
-178 SLFSKEDVEK
+178 SLFSKEDVKK

-220 LLKITTFKEELL
+220 LLKRTTFKEELL
-232 KRAAKSELNDDG
+232 KRAAKSESNDDS
-244 NKAKTDAKIADKSKL
+244 NEAKNDSNIADKSKL
-259 LENDFSGPSLVT
+259 IENDCKPSLVA

-278 AKINDN
+278 AKKNNN

-290 FLEDREKR
+290 FLEDHEKR
-298 TESNLQEE
+298 AESNLQEE

-313 TKHSYERKYS
+313 RKHSYERKYS
-323 DASVN
+323 DASVT

-339 GSILGDID
+339 GSTLGDID

-368 LIDEKHKTIIARK
+368 MIDEKHKTIIARK

-402 VTSSRKLS
+402 VTSSRRLS
-410 ANLAGKTAETRRPNV
+410 ANFAGKTAETRKPTV

-436 KMYMGSEGGKE
+436 KMYMGSEAGKE

-475 ETKAISS
+475 EAKAISS
-482 GTKKTEPENKGKNL
+482 GTKKTEPEIKGENL

-510 SKRSES
+510 RKRSKS

-538 NQMSESAPSSKET
+538 NQMSESTPSSKET
-551 NSMPQKTVTYKV
+551 DSMPQKTVTYKV
-563 IKSEDVANDIPLL
+563 IKSEDVANDVPSL

-651 SGTDVQPP
+651 SGVDVQ
-659 QNSLPPERD
+659 QNSLSPERD

-691 SSSCSSPRMSVVIA
+691 SSSCSSPRMSVIIA

-758 AEREAIT
+758 AEREAIS
-765 SLHRDAKNGGYNDT
+765 SLHRDAKISGFNET

-784 DEITLSPDE
+784 DEVTLSPAE

-800 LETQHGILERRGVD
+800 LETEHGILERRGVD
-814 IEHILRETMGR
+814 IEHSLRETMGR

>member
-1 MSDVAHKAYSQKN
+1 MSDAAQKAYSQEN
-14 SPTKSSTDNSHVN
+14 SPSKSPTDNSHVN

-51 NSLPQPLGKE
+51 NALPQTLGKD

-80 YRSKGEKKRRFSG
+80 HRGKGEKKRRFSG
-93 SGRGKGKGEGKGKY
+93 NGRGKSKGDGKGKY
-107 VRSQDHEKIS
+107 VRSQDHEKVS

-137 RVHVT
+137 KVNVT
-142 GVGVNK
+142 GASLNK
-148 EEIIKGS
+148 EETTKCS

-163 LVSKEKEGIVDKSKE
+163 LVSKEKEVIVDKSKE
-178 SLFSKEDVEK
+178 SLFSKEDVKK

-220 LLKITTFKEELL
+220 LLKRTTFKEELL
-232 KRAAKSELNDDG
+232 KRAAKSESNDDS
-244 NKAKTDAKIADKSKL
+244 NEAKNDSNIADKSKL
-259 LENDFSGPSLVT
+259 IENDCKPSLVA

-278 AKINDN
+278 AKNNNN

-290 FLEDREKR
+290 FLEDHEKR
-298 TESNLQEE
+298 AESNVQEE
-306 DRVTDSE
+306 DKVTDSE
-313 TKHSYERKYS
+313 RKHSYERKYS
-323 DASVN
+323 NASVN

-347 PSVVV
+347 PSVVG

-368 LIDEKHKTIIARK
+368 MIDEKHKTIIARK

-402 VTSSRKLS
+402 VTSSRRLS
-410 ANLAGKTAETRRPNV
+410 ANFAGKTAETRKPTV

-436 KMYMGSEGGKE
+436 KMYMGSEAGKE

-475 ETKAISS
+475 EAKAISS
-482 GTKKTEPENKGKNL
+482 GTKKTEPEIKGEKL

-510 SKRSES
+510 RKRSKS

-538 NQMSESAPSSKET
+538 NQMSESTPSSKET
-551 NSMPQKTVTYKV
+551 NNIPQKTVTYKV
-563 IKSEDVANDIPLL
+563 IKSEDVANDVPSL

-585 STGDRSSPGLKRHAA
+585 STGDRSSPGLERHAA

-618 EKVSGESLKVSTV
+618 EKVSGESLKVSAV
-631 LSTAGNESPVLTP
+631 LSTAGNESSVLTP

-651 SGTDVQPP
+651 SGVDVQ
-659 QNSLPPERD
+659 QNSLSPERD

-691 SSSCSSPRMSVVIA
+691 SSSCSSPRMSVIIA

-758 AEREAIT
+758 AEREAIS
-765 SLHRDAKNGGYNDT
+765 SLHRDAKIGGYNDT

-784 DEITLSPDE
+784 EEVTLSPAE

-814 IEHILRETMGR
+814 IEHSLRETMGR

>member
-1 MSDVAHKAYSQKN
+1 MSDAAQKAYSQEN
-14 SPTKSSTDNSHVN
+14 SPCKSPTDNSHVN

-51 NSLPQPLGKE
+51 NALPQTLGKD

-80 YRSKGEKKRRFSG
+80 HRGKGEKKRRFSG
-93 SGRGKGKGEGKGKY
+93 NGRGKSKGDGKGKY
-107 VRSQDHEKIS
+107 VRSQDHEKVS
-117 WSPEHKRRAPETQL
+117 WSPEHKRQAPETQL

-137 RVHVT
+137 KVNVT
-142 GVGVNK
+142 GASLNK
-148 EEIIKGS
+148 EETTKCS

-163 LVSKEKEGIVDKSKE
+163 LVSKEKEVIVDKSKE
-178 SLFSKEDVEK
+178 SLFSKEDVKK

-220 LLKITTFKEELL
+220 LLKRTTFKEELL
-232 KRAAKSELNDDG
+232 KRAAKSESNDDS
-244 NKAKTDAKIADKSKL
+244 NEAKNDSNIADKSKL
-259 LENDFSGPSLVT
+259 IENDCKPSLVA

-278 AKINDN
+278 AKNNNN

-290 FLEDREKR
+290 FLEDHEKR
-298 TESNLQEE
+298 AESNVQEE
-306 DRVTDSE
+306 DKVTDSE
-313 TKHSYERKYS
+313 RKHSYERKYS
-323 DASVN
+323 NASVN

-347 PSVVV
+347 PSVVG

-368 LIDEKHKTIIARK
+368 MIDEKHKTIIARK

-402 VTSSRKLS
+402 VTSSRRLS
-410 ANLAGKTAETRRPNV
+410 ANFAGKTAETRKPTV

-436 KMYMGSEGGKE
+436 KMYMGSEAGKE

-475 ETKAISS
+475 EAKAISS
-482 GTKKTEPENKGKNL
+482 GTKKTEPEIKGENL

-510 SKRSES
+510 RKRSKS

-563 IKSEDVANDIPLL
+563 IKSEDVANDVPSL

-585 STGDRSSPGLKRHAA
+585 STGDRSSPGLERHAA

-631 LSTAGNESPVLTP
+631 LSTVGNESPVLTS

-651 SGTDVQPP
+651 SGVDVQ
-659 QNSLPPERD
+659 QNSLSPERD

-691 SSSCSSPRMSVVIA
+691 SSSCSSPRMSVIIA

-758 AEREAIT
+758 AEREAIS
-765 SLHRDAKNGGYNDT
+765 SLHRDAKIGGYNDT

-784 DEITLSPDE
+784 DEVTLSPAE

-814 IEHILRETMGR
+814 IEHSLRETMGR

>member
-1 MSDVAHKAYSQKN
+1 MSDVAQKAYSQKN
-14 SPTKSSTDNSHVN
+14 SPSKSSTDNSHVK

-51 NSLPQPLGKE
+51 NALPQPLGKD

-80 YRSKGEKKRRFSG
+80 HRGKGEKKRRFSG
-93 SGRGKGKGEGKGKY
+93 NGRGRSKSEGKGKY
-107 VRSQDHEKIS
+107 VRPQDHEKVS
-117 WSPEHKRRAPETQL
+117 WSPEHKRRAPETQV
-131 RNGMEE
+131 RNGVEE
-137 RVHVT
+137 KVNVT
-142 GVGVNK
+142 GGGLNK
-148 EEIIKGS
+148 EETIKGS
-155 IPSSTQLD
+155 IPLSTQLD
-163 LVSKEKEGIVDKSKE
+163 LVSKEKEVIVDKSKE
-178 SLFSKEDVEK
+178 SLFSKEDVKK

-220 LLKITTFKEELL
+220 LLKRTTFKEELL
-232 KRAAKSELNDDG
+232 KRAAKSESNDDS
-244 NKAKTDAKIADKSKL
+244 NEAKNDSNIADKSKL
-259 LENDFSGPSLVT
+259 IENDCKPSLVA

-278 AKINDN
+278 AKKNN

-290 FLEDREKR
+290 FLEDHEKR
-298 TESNLQEE
+298 AESNLQEE

-313 TKHSYERKYS
+313 RKHSYERKYS
-323 DASVN
+323 DASVT

-339 GSILGDID
+339 GSTLGDID

-368 LIDEKHKTIIARK
+368 MIDEKHKTIIARK

-402 VTSSRKLS
+402 VTSSRRLS
-410 ANLAGKTAETRRPNV
+410 ANFAGKTAETRKPTV

-436 KMYMGSEGGKE
+436 KMYMGSEAGKE

-475 ETKAISS
+475 EAKAISS
-482 GTKKTEPENKGKNL
+482 GTKKTEPEIKGENL

-510 SKRSES
+510 RKRSKS

-529 NSQENRQGD
+529 NSQENRQVD
-538 NQMSESAPSSKET
+538 NQMSESTPSSKET
-551 NSMPQKTVTYKV
+551 DSMPQKTVTYKV
-563 IKSEDVANDIPLL
+563 IKSEDVANDVPSL

-651 SGTDVQPP
+651 SGVDVQ
-659 QNSLPPERD
+659 QNSLSPERD

-691 SSSCSSPRMSVVIA
+691 SSSCSSPRMSVIIA

-758 AEREAIT
+758 AEREAIS
-765 SLHRDAKNGGYNDT
+765 SLHRDAKISGYNET

-784 DEITLSPDE
+784 DEVTLSPAE

-800 LETQHGILERRGVD
+800 LEKEHGILERRGVD
-814 IEHILRETMGR
+814 IEHSLRETMGR

>member
-1 MSDVAHKAYSQKN
+1 MSDVAQKAYSPKN
-14 SPTKSSTDNSHVN
+14 SPSKSPTDNSHVS
-27 DSPGQEKSSLQ
+27 DLPGQEKSSLQ

-51 NSLPQPLGKE
+51 NALPQPLGKD
-61 TVAKSQKH
+61 TAAKSQKH

-80 YRSKGEKKRRFSG
+80 HRGKGEKKRRFSG
-93 SGRGKGKGEGKGKY
+93 NGRGKSKGDGKGKY
-107 VRSQDHEKIS
+107 VKSQDHEKVS
-117 WSPEHKRRAPETQL
+117 WSPEHKRRAPETQV
-131 RNGMEE
+131 RNGVEE
-137 RVHVT
+137 KVNVT
-142 GVGVNK
+142 GGGLNK
-148 EEIIKGS
+148 EEMIKGS

-163 LVSKEKEGIVDKSKE
+163 LVSKEKEVIVDKSKE
-178 SLFSKEDVEK
+178 SLFSKEDVKK
-188 ITREDSVYEKP
+188 IAREDSVYEKP

-220 LLKITTFKEELL
+220 LLKRTTFKEELL
-232 KRAAKSELNDDG
+232 KRAAKSESNDDS
-244 NKAKTDAKIADKSKL
+244 NEAKNDSNIADKSKL
-259 LENDFSGPSLVT
+259 IENDCKPSLVT

-278 AKINDN
+278 AKKKNN

-290 FLEDREKR
+290 CLEDHEKR
-298 TESNLQEE
+298 AESNLQEE

-313 TKHSYERKYS
+313 RKHSYERKYS
-323 DASVN
+323 DASVK

-339 GSILGDID
+339 GSILGDIE

-360 EKFLNIND
+360 EKFLNINEM
-368 LIDEKHKTIIARK
+368 IDEKHKTIIARK

-402 VTSSRKLS
+402 VTSSRRLS
-410 ANLAGKTAETRRPNV
+410 ANFAGKTAETRKPTF

-436 KMYMGSEGGKE
+436 KMYMGSEAGKE

-468 ERKTSAP
+468 ERKTSAS
-475 ETKAISS
+475 EAKAISS
-482 GTKKTEPENKGKNL
+482 GTKKTEPEIKGENL

-510 SKRSES
+510 RKRSKS
-516 LNTNDNVVVIHVD
+516 LNTNDNVVVVHVD

-538 NQMSESAPSSKET
+538 NEMTESTPSSKET

-563 IKSEDVANDIPLL
+563 IKSEDVANDVPSL

-618 EKVSGESLKVSTV
+618 DKVSGESLKVSAV

-651 SGTDVQPP
+651 SGADVQ
-659 QNSLPPERD
+659 QNSLSPERD

-691 SSSCSSPRMSVVIA
+691 SSSCSSPRMSVIIA

-758 AEREAIT
+758 AEREAIS
-765 SLHRDAKNGGYNDT
+765 SLHRDAKIGGYNDT

-784 DEITLSPDE
+784 DEVTLSPAE

-814 IEHILRETMGR
+814 IEHSLRETMGR

>member
-1 MSDVAHKAYSQKN
+1 MSDAAQKAYSQEN
-14 SPTKSSTDNSHVN
+14 SPCKSPTDNSHVN

-51 NSLPQPLGKE
+51 NALPQTLGKD

-80 YRSKGEKKRRFSG
+80 HRGKGEKKRRFSG
-93 SGRGKGKGEGKGKY
+93 NGRGKSKGDGKGKY
-107 VRSQDHEKIS
+107 VRSQDHEKVS

-137 RVHVT
+137 KVNVT
-142 GVGVNK
+142 GASLNK
-148 EEIIKGS
+148 EETTKCS

-163 LVSKEKEGIVDKSKE
+163 LVSKEKEVIVDKSKE
-178 SLFSKEDVEK
+178 SLFSKEDVKK

-220 LLKITTFKEELL
+220 LLKRTTFKEELL
-232 KRAAKSELNDDG
+232 KRAAKSESNDDS
-244 NKAKTDAKIADKSKL
+244 NEAKNDSNIADKSKL
-259 LENDFSGPSLVT
+259 IENDCKPSLVA

-278 AKINDN
+278 AKKNNN

-290 FLEDREKR
+290 FLEDHEKR
-298 TESNLQEE
+298 AESNVQEE

-313 TKHSYERKYS
+313 RKHSYERKYS
-323 DASVN
+323 NASVN

-347 PSVVV
+347 PSVVG

-368 LIDEKHKTIIARK
+368 MIDEKHKTIIARK

-402 VTSSRKLS
+402 VTSSRRLS
-410 ANLAGKTAETRRPNV
+410 ANFAGKTAETRKPTV

-436 KMYMGSEGGKE
+436 KMYMGSEAGKE

-475 ETKAISS
+475 EAKAISS
-482 GTKKTEPENKGKNL
+482 GTKKTEPEIKGENF

-510 SKRSES
+510 RKRSKS

-563 IKSEDVANDIPLL
+563 IKSEDVANDVPSL

-585 STGDRSSPGLKRHAA
+585 STGDRSSPGLERHAA

-631 LSTAGNESPVLTP
+631 LSTVGNESPVLTS

-651 SGTDVQPP
+651 SGVDVQ
-659 QNSLPPERD
+659 QNSLSPERD

-691 SSSCSSPRMSVVIA
+691 SSSCSSPRMSVIIA

-758 AEREAIT
+758 AEREAIS
-765 SLHRDAKNGGYNDT
+765 SLHRDAKIGGYNET

-784 DEITLSPDE
+784 DEVTLSLTE

-814 IEHILRETMGR
+814 IEHSLRETMGR

>member
-1 MSDVAHKAYSQKN
+1 MSDAAQKAYSQEN
-14 SPTKSSTDNSHVN
+14 SPCKSPTDNSHVN

-51 NSLPQPLGKE
+51 NALPQTLGKD

-80 YRSKGEKKRRFSG
+80 HRGKGEKKRRFSG
-93 SGRGKGKGEGKGKY
+93 NGRGKSKGDGKGKY
-107 VRSQDHEKIS
+107 VRSQDHEKVS

-137 RVHVT
+137 KVNVT
-142 GVGVNK
+142 GASLNK
-148 EEIIKGS
+148 EETTKCS

-163 LVSKEKEGIVDKSKE
+163 LVSKEKEVIVDKSKE
-178 SLFSKEDVEK
+178 SLFSKEDVKK

-220 LLKITTFKEELL
+220 LLKRTTFKEELL
-232 KRAAKSELNDDG
+232 KRAAKSESNDDS
-244 NKAKTDAKIADKSKL
+244 NEAKNDSNIADKSKL
-259 LENDFSGPSLVT
+259 IENDCKPSLVA

-278 AKINDN
+278 AKKNNN

-290 FLEDREKR
+290 FLEDHEKR
-298 TESNLQEE
+298 AESNVQEE

-313 TKHSYERKYS
+313 RKHSYERKYS
-323 DASVN
+323 NASVN

-347 PSVVV
+347 PSVVG

-368 LIDEKHKTIIARK
+368 MIDEKHKTIIARK

-402 VTSSRKLS
+402 VTSSRRLS
-410 ANLAGKTAETRRPNV
+410 ANFAGKTAETRKPTV

-436 KMYMGSEGGKE
+436 KMYMGSEAGKE

-475 ETKAISS
+475 EAKAISS
-482 GTKKTEPENKGKNL
+482 GTKKTEPEIKGENL

-510 SKRSES
+510 RKRSKS

-538 NQMSESAPSSKET
+538 NQMSESTPSSKET
-551 NSMPQKTVTYKV
+551 NNIPQKTVTYKV
-563 IKSEDVANDIPLL
+563 IKSEDVANDVPSL

-585 STGDRSSPGLKRHAA
+585 STGDRSSPGLERHAA

-631 LSTAGNESPVLTP
+631 LSTVGNESPVLTS

-651 SGTDVQPP
+651 SGVDVQ
-659 QNSLPPERD
+659 QNSLSPERD

-691 SSSCSSPRMSVVIA
+691 SSSCSSPRMSVIIA

-758 AEREAIT
+758 AEREAIS
-765 SLHRDAKNGGYNDT
+765 SLHRDAKIGGYNET

-784 DEITLSPDE
+784 DEVTLSPTE

-814 IEHILRETMGR
+814 IEHSLRETMGR

>member
-1 MSDVAHKAYSQKN
+1 
-14 SPTKSSTDNSHVN
+14 
-27 DSPGQEKSSLQ
+27 
-38 RQFSIV
+38 
-44 KRNTIRL
+44 
-51 NSLPQPLGKE
+51 
-61 TVAKSQKH
+61 
-69 THSSKKPSLSQ
+69 
-80 YRSKGEKKRRFSG
+80 
-93 SGRGKGKGEGKGKY
+93 
-107 VRSQDHEKIS
+107 
-117 WSPEHKRRAPETQL
+117 
-131 RNGMEE
+131 
-137 RVHVT
+137 
-142 GVGVNK
+142 
-148 EEIIKGS
+148 
-155 IPSSTQLD
+155 
-163 LVSKEKEGIVDKSKE
+163 
-178 SLFSKEDVEK
+178 
-188 ITREDSVYEKP
+188 
-199 TENLFFSFKEELLKR
+199 
-214 AAVKDE
+214 
-220 LLKITTFKEELL
+220 
-232 KRAAKSELNDDG
+232 
-244 NKAKTDAKIADKSKL
+244 
-259 LENDFSGPSLVT
+259 
-271 SLQGGYE
+271 
-278 AKINDN
+278 
-284 VLEKID
+284 
-290 FLEDREKR
+290 
-298 TESNLQEE
+298 
-306 DRVTDSE
+306 
-313 TKHSYERKYS
+313 
-323 DASVN
+323 
-328 SDSTRGSGSRK
+328 
-339 GSILGDID
+339 
-347 PSVVV
+347 
-352 PKSVQKLR
+352 
-360 EKFLNIND
+360 
-368 LIDEKHKTIIARK
+368 
-381 SSEMQRELKCISAWK
+381 
-396 QQTDSQ
+396 
-402 VTSSRKLS
+402 
-410 ANLAGKTAETRRPNV
+410 
-425 SSNRRSVKELR
+425 
-436 KMYMGSEGGKE
+436 MGSEAGKE

-482 GTKKTEPENKGKNL
+482 GTKKTEPEIKGENL

-538 NQMSESAPSSKET
+538 SQMSESTPSSKET
-551 NSMPQKTVTYKV
+551 KSMPQKTVTYKV
-563 IKSEDVANDIPLL
+563 IKSEEVTNDVPSL
-576 QVQPASPEP
+576 QVQPASPEL

-651 SGTDVQPP
+651 SGTDVQ
-659 QNSLPPERD
+659 QNSLSPERD

-691 SSSCSSPRMSVVIA
+691 SSSCSSPRMSVIIA

-765 SLHRDAKNGGYNDT
+765 SLHRDAKISGYNET

-784 DEITLSPDE
+784 DEVTLSPGE

-814 IEHILRETMGR
+814 IEHSLRETMGR

>member
-1 MSDVAHKAYSQKN
+1 MSDVAQKAYSQKN
-14 SPTKSSTDNSHVN
+14 SPSKSSTDNSHVK

-51 NSLPQPLGKE
+51 NALPQPLGKD

-80 YRSKGEKKRRFSG
+80 HRGKGEKKRRFSG
-93 SGRGKGKGEGKGKY
+93 NGRGRSKSEGKGKY
-107 VRSQDHEKIS
+107 VRPQDHEKVS
-117 WSPEHKRRAPETQL
+117 WSPEHKRRAPETQV
-131 RNGMEE
+131 RNGVEE
-137 RVHVT
+137 KVNVT
-142 GVGVNK
+142 GGGLNK
-148 EEIIKGS
+148 EETIKGS
-155 IPSSTQLD
+155 IPLSTQLD
-163 LVSKEKEGIVDKSKE
+163 LVSKEKEVIVDKSKE
-178 SLFSKEDVEK
+178 SLFSKEDVKK

-220 LLKITTFKEELL
+220 LLKRTTFKEELL
-232 KRAAKSELNDDG
+232 KRAAKSESNDDS
-244 NKAKTDAKIADKSKL
+244 NEAKNDSNIADKSKL
-259 LENDFSGPSLVT
+259 IENDCKPSLVA

-278 AKINDN
+278 AKKNN

-290 FLEDREKR
+290 FLEDHEKR
-298 TESNLQEE
+298 AESNLQEE

-313 TKHSYERKYS
+313 RKHSYERKYS
-323 DASVN
+323 DASVT

-339 GSILGDID
+339 GSTLGDID

-368 LIDEKHKTIIARK
+368 MIDEKHKTIIARK

-402 VTSSRKLS
+402 VTSSRRLS
-410 ANLAGKTAETRRPNV
+410 ANFAGKTAETRKPTV

-436 KMYMGSEGGKE
+436 KMYMGSEAGKE

-475 ETKAISS
+475 EAKAISS
-482 GTKKTEPENKGKNL
+482 GTKKTEPEIKGENL

-510 SKRSES
+510 RKRSKS

-529 NSQENRQGD
+529 NSQENRQVD
-538 NQMSESAPSSKET
+538 NQMSESTPSSKET
-551 NSMPQKTVTYKV
+551 DSMPQKTVTYKV
-563 IKSEDVANDIPLL
+563 IKSEDVANDVPSL

-651 SGTDVQPP
+651 SGVDVQ
-659 QNSLPPERD
+659 QNSLSPERD

-691 SSSCSSPRMSVVIA
+691 SSSCSSPRMSVIIA

-758 AEREAIT
+758 AEREAIS
-765 SLHRDAKNGGYNDT
+765 SLHRDAKISGYNET

-784 DEITLSPDE
+784 DEVTLSPAE

-800 LETQHGILERRGVD
+800 LETEHGILERRGVD
-814 IEHILRETMGR
+814 IEHSLRETMGR

>member
-1 MSDVAHKAYSQKN
+1 MSDAAQKAYSQEN
-14 SPTKSSTDNSHVN
+14 SPCKSPTDNSHVN

-51 NSLPQPLGKE
+51 NALPQTLGKD

-80 YRSKGEKKRRFSG
+80 HRGKGEKKRRFSG
-93 SGRGKGKGEGKGKY
+93 NGRGKSKGDGKGKY
-107 VRSQDHEKIS
+107 VRSQDHEKVS
-117 WSPEHKRRAPETQL
+117 WSPEHKRQAPETQL

-137 RVHVT
+137 KVNVT
-142 GVGVNK
+142 GASLNK
-148 EEIIKGS
+148 EETTKCS

-163 LVSKEKEGIVDKSKE
+163 LVSKEKEVIVDKSKE
-178 SLFSKEDVEK
+178 SLFSKEDVKK

-220 LLKITTFKEELL
+220 LLKRTTFKEELL
-232 KRAAKSELNDDG
+232 KRAAKSESNDDS
-244 NKAKTDAKIADKSKL
+244 NEAKNDSNIADKSKL
-259 LENDFSGPSLVT
+259 IENDCKPSLVA

-278 AKINDN
+278 AKNNNN

-290 FLEDREKR
+290 FLEDHEKR
-298 TESNLQEE
+298 AESNVQEE

-313 TKHSYERKYS
+313 RKHSYERKYS
-323 DASVN
+323 NASVN

-347 PSVVV
+347 PSVVG

-368 LIDEKHKTIIARK
+368 MIDEKHKTIIARK

-402 VTSSRKLS
+402 VTSSRRLS
-410 ANLAGKTAETRRPNV
+410 ANFAGKTAETRKPTV

-436 KMYMGSEGGKE
+436 KMYMGSEAGKE

-475 ETKAISS
+475 EAKAISS
-482 GTKKTEPENKGKNL
+482 GTKKTEPEIKGENF

-510 SKRSES
+510 RKRSKS

-538 NQMSESAPSSKET
+538 NQMSESTPSSKET
-551 NSMPQKTVTYKV
+551 NNIPQKTVTYKV
-563 IKSEDVANDIPLL
+563 IKSEDVANDVPSL

-585 STGDRSSPGLKRHAA
+585 STGDRSSPGLERHAA

-618 EKVSGESLKVSTV
+618 EKVSGESLKVSAV
-631 LSTAGNESPVLTP
+631 LSTAGNESSVLTP

-651 SGTDVQPP
+651 SGADVQ
-659 QNSLPPERD
+659 QNSLSPERD

-691 SSSCSSPRMSVVIA
+691 SSSCSSPRMSVIIA

-758 AEREAIT
+758 AEREAIS
-765 SLHRDAKNGGYNDT
+765 SLHRDAKIGGYNDT

-784 DEITLSPDE
+784 DEVTLSPAE

-814 IEHILRETMGR
+814 IEHSLRETMGR